1 MKNILRKS
9 LMLLMSFLA
18 VGTIFADTETH
29 ITPTSSDQDI
39 TGTSYSIPATYI
51 AGEGGA
57 KVTPMASK
65 GVKFRINRS
74 ASGLNNGVEF
84 TVNSGYTITS
94 IQFCG
99 IANDNSKTAD
109 VTAVYIDGITA
120 ADKLSS
126 FSAVTLPNKKASSAA
141 SFTISGFNATQK
153 IVLVFGGSNMP
164 SQVNLEYTI
173 TYTSGPAGPSN
184 DATLSSLVYGSDQTS
199 VPNFS
204 SSQEHYDVELPVT
217 YVGSA
222 PSIQGTTTDA
232 NANITNVTQATTI
245 PGTASITVTAED
257 GTTTKTYTVTFTKA
271 SADPKVLTA
280 TWANIKGTAAIDQ
293 VNKTITGQVTNGS
306 SLTAIIPTF
315 TGDNVTSWTPNT
327 AQDFSNGAVNYTF
340 KSSSNETTVYAVTIT
355 EAPAVSTDATL
366 KSLTYGGTSVP
377 NFSPSTLTYNIELTA
392 GIKTPPTIAATPND
406 NKATVNITQA
416 SSVPGVGKV
425 EVTAED
431 GTTKLTYTINY
442 TVQVPPSGLTTHIPE
457 IYEATTLA
465 GGYNTP
471 LVEYQGREYEVYY
484 FGKAKPTGASSDI
497 AVCYTTNMKSGYLVT
512 SPTGTSSKLTAAD
525 NWFSGEIDGLEGSF
539 KDGTVDAKASAVD
552 EFAAMP
558 GDIQYKGSSGKEST
572 HKLSIEVQGYDQFS
586 FVGYDG
592 DEAGKNKM
600 FIVRIDGIEQTF
612 KIAKAITVRR
622 FDLTPGKHLIEI
634 TAFNSSACKLYAFSL
649 RLGQEPRTRY
659 LKGND
664 STQVVMQ
671 TAAIKPITYVTKYN
685 NIQGAVTELEWI
697 GTAANGIEL
706 TKIDGEL
713 ADTLVLSGTANCATG
728 TYHYAV
734 VAKYNGVETSR
745 ATGTFTV
752 KSDIKATSE
761 IEVDVYNNETM
772 DQITF
777 KYYALSDNDVI
788 VTWPNGQPAG
798 ISGSGNNG
806 KYIIGGTPNLTGT
819 FPQTFPYTIT
829 VNGADTII
837 NGKITVK
844 ELNYTDKSVLYL
856 YKNSSAYQHDDIY
869 KYLKNKGWDLIER
882 KALEDGLRPAEQYR
896 NYKFIIISEDADA
909 DNAEVLAV
917 MKSGANL
924 PVLNLK
930 GFTYAHQR
938 NEDTPDGWGEPDN
951 GAIDTIEMKGR
962 NIKIEQPS
970 HPIFKKMNG
979 VSNGKEIAIL
989 DSYGQHGVMPIR
1001 VTRPGTLCLAT
1012 GYTRSTSNYYEAG
1025 ELQTAIHEVPADMN
1039 GGIKYICLSL
1049 SRTAVL
1055 SADGKKLIDGIVD
1068 YLTSDTQFD
1077 IDVPNCQIMTFTVA
1091 GKEGVVNHAAHSIVI
1106 NMSVDEFQAA
1116 DSLKNAE
1123 PVITLADP
1131 HTHVVPDSKELR
1143 YAAMGLPKKYT
1154 VTDYINLWVYEVSI
1168 RLYTPQGL
1176 EETYESGMWVNIFDI
1191 YGRKVATTNE
1201 DIYTM
1206 DLPHGMYIVVTET
1219 GSTLKIMR

>member
-1 MKNILRKS
+1 MRNILKGLFVAMSCLLATSVSATDVTFTMSSIFDGSNQSATVTTPTAATVTTNATKS
-9 LMLLMSFLA
+9 NAKDGKLGSDGHYFEIVLATETFTAASINGYINTNDQSKNWAFQFSTDGGTNWSSEVTQANDGTKSNHDIA
-18 VGTIFADTETH
+18 VGVTIPAGANGFRVVRRA
-29 ITPTSSDQDI
+29 
-39 TGTSYSIPATYI
+39 GTSTHVKSITLTLAAAGPVAVTGVTLNKTSLTLEAGQDETLTATVAPSNADNKDVSWSSSNPSVASVDQTGKVSAISAGTAIITVTTADGNKTAICNVTVTAPAAQIPVTAISLDATATVGIGSTITLVVTYTPADANQGKAVTWTTADAGI
-51 AGEGGA
+51 AI
-57 KVTPMASK
+57 V
-65 GVKFRINRS
+65 
-74 ASGLNNGVEF
+74 NNGVVTGVSAGTVAITATSTTDPSITATCNVTVEAIAVTDVSLNKSSLNLQIGGNETLTATVAPANATNKNITWESSNTAVA
-84 TVNSGYTITS
+84 TVNNG
-94 IQFCG
+94 
-99 IANDNSKTAD
+99 K
-109 VTAVYIDGITA
+109 VTGVA
-120 ADKLSS
+120 A
-126 FSAVTLPNKKASSAA
+126 
-141 SFTISGFNATQK
+141 
-153 IVLVFGGSNMP
+153 
-164 SQVNLEYTI
+164 
-173 TYTSGPAGPSN
+173 
-184 DATLSSLVYGSDQTS
+184 
-199 VPNFS
+199 
-204 SSQEHYDVELPVT
+204 
-217 YVGSA
+217 
-222 PSIQGTTTDA
+222 
-232 NANITNVTQATTI
+232 
-245 PGTASITVTAED
+245 GTATITVTTVD
-257 GTTTKTYTVTFTKA
+257 GNKTATCTVT
-271 SADPKVLTA
+271 V
-280 TWANIKGTAAIDQ
+280 
-293 VNKTITGQVTNGS
+293 
-306 SLTAIIPTF
+306 
-315 TGDNVTSWTPNT
+315 
-327 AQDFSNGAVNYTF
+327 
-340 KSSSNETTVYAVTIT
+340 
-355 EAPAVSTDATL
+355 
-366 KSLTYGGTSVP
+366 
-377 NFSPSTLTYNIELTA
+377 TA
-392 GIKTPPTIAATPND
+392 GTP
-406 NKATVNITQA
+406 
-416 SSVPGVGKV
+416 VPD
-425 EVTAED
+425 T
-431 GTTKLTYTINY
+431 N
-442 TVQVPPSGLTTHIPE
+442 LTTHVPE
-457 IYEATTLA
+457 IYEAKEIA
-465 GGYNTP
+465 GGYGGTLTVNS
-471 LVEYQGREYEVYY
+471 GNEYEVFY
-484 FGKAKPTGASSDI
+484 FCKISNAI
-497 AVCYTTNMKSGYLVT
+497 AVGT
-512 SPTGTSSKLTAAD
+512 SPISGNIATTTDKKSFEVKGGWMKGQFNEEAEGGTSEPKEDAPGSAEFQACYGDVKMGQPAEVSLHIKGYNEFAIYAYDNNTTPNSGKKRWIDVYIDDMQNPVTTGIAKSPASVRRYSISTGEHVIKLT
-525 NWFSGEIDGLEGSF
+525 SEYGGS
-539 KDGTVDAKASAVD
+539 
-552 EFAAMP
+552 
-558 GDIQYKGSSGKEST
+558 
-572 HKLSIEVQGYDQFS
+572 
-586 FVGYDG
+586 
-592 DEAGKNKM
+592 
-600 FIVRIDGIEQTF
+600 
-612 KIAKAITVRR
+612 
-622 FDLTPGKHLIEI
+622 
-634 TAFNSSACKLYAFSL
+634 KLYAISL
-649 RLGQEPRTRY
+649 RLPKEPRTRY

-685 NIQGAVTELEWI
+685 NIPGAVTELEWI

-1012 GYTRSTSNYYEAG
+1012 GYTRSTSDYYEAG
-1025 ELQTAIHEVPADMN
+1025 ELQTAIHEVPAGMN

-1068 YLTSDTQFD
+1068 YLTSDTQSD

>member
-1 MKNILRKS
+1 MRNILKGLFVAMSCLLATSVSATDVTFTMSSIFNGSNQSATVTTPTAATVTTNATKS
-9 LMLLMSFLA
+9 NAKDGKLGSDGHYFEIVLA
-18 VGTIFADTETH
+18 TET
-29 ITPTSSDQDI
+29 
-39 TGTSYSIPATYI
+39 
-51 AGEGGA
+51 
-57 KVTPMASK
+57 
-65 GVKFRINRS
+65 F
-74 ASGLNNGVEF
+74 
-84 TVNSGYTITS
+84 
-94 IQFCG
+94 
-99 IANDNSKTAD
+99 
-109 VTAVYIDGITA
+109 TA
-120 ADKLSS
+120 ASINGYINTNDQSKNWAFQFSTDGGTNWSS
-126 FSAVTLPNKKASSAA
+126 
-141 SFTISGFNATQK
+141 
-153 IVLVFGGSNMP
+153 
-164 SQVNLEYTI
+164 E
-173 TYTSGPAGPSN
+173 
-184 DATLSSLVYGSDQTS
+184 
-199 VPNFS
+199 
-204 SSQEHYDVELPVT
+204 
-217 YVGSA
+217 
-222 PSIQGTTTDA
+222 
-232 NANITNVTQATTI
+232 VTQANDGTKSNHDIAVGVTI
-245 PGTASITVTAED
+245 PAGANGFRVVRRAGTSTHVKSITLTLAAAGPVAVTGVTLNKTSLTLEAGQDETLTATVAPSNADNKDVSWSSNNPSVASVDQTGKVSAISAGTAIITVTTAD
-257 GTTTKTYTVTFTKA
+257 GNKTATCNVTVTAPAAQIPVTAISLDATATVGIGSTITLAVTYTPADANQGKAVTWTTA
-271 SADPKVLTA
+271 DAGIAIVNNGIVTGVSAGTVAITATSTTDPSITATCNVTVQAIAVTDVSLNKSSLNLQIGGNETLTA
-280 TWANIKGTAAIDQ
+280 TVAPTNATNKNITWE
-293 VNKTITGQVTNGS
+293 S
-306 SLTAIIPTF
+306 S
-315 TGDNVTSWTPNT
+315 NT
-327 AQDFSNGAVNYTF
+327 AV
-340 KSSSNETTVYAVTIT
+340 
-355 EAPAVSTDATL
+355 
-366 KSLTYGGTSVP
+366 
-377 NFSPSTLTYNIELTA
+377 
-392 GIKTPPTIAATPND
+392 
-406 NKATVNITQA
+406 ATVNN
-416 SSVPGVGKV
+416 GKV
-425 EVTAED
+425 TGVAAGTATITATTVDGNKTATCTVTVTA
-431 GTTKLTYTINY
+431 GPP
-442 TVQVPPSGLTTHIPE
+442 VPDTNLTTHVPE
-457 IYEATTLA
+457 IYEAKEIA
-465 GGYNTP
+465 GGYGGT
-471 LVEYQGREYEVYY
+471 LSVFGGREYEVYY
-484 FGKAKPTGASSDI
+484 GSYTEKNDTLTITVFPTQKSSGI
-497 AVCYTTNMKSGYLVT
+497 TTSLNKT
-512 SPTGTSSKLTAAD
+512 
-525 NWFSGEIDGLEGSF
+525 SF
-539 KDGTVDAKASAVD
+539 KATDGWFEGTAVGGKSNYTFTDLD
-552 EFAAMP
+552 EFKAGA
-558 GDIQYKGSSGKEST
+558 GAL
-572 HKLSIEVQGYDQFS
+572 HKLKNGNEYVFHIQGYDQFS
-586 FVGYDG
+586 FMGKDNNADVSKGRYLQVYIDNVLQTSNLSTSHSIRRFNITTGEHVIKIKAIHDG
-592 DEAGKNKM
+592 DS
-600 FIVRIDGIEQTF
+600 QS
-612 KIAKAITVRR
+612 
-622 FDLTPGKHLIEI
+622 EI
-634 TAFNSSACKLYAFSL
+634 CGFSL

-671 TAAIKPITYVTKYN
+671 TAAIKPVTYVTKYN
-685 NIQGAVTELEWI
+685 NIPGAVTELEWI

-713 ADTLVLSGTANCATG
+713 ADTLVLSGNANCATG

-734 VAKYNGVETSR
+734 VAKYNGIETSR

-1012 GYTRSTSNYYEAG
+1012 GYTRSTSDYYEAG

-1039 GGIKYICLSL
+1039 GGRKYICLSL

-1068 YLTSDTQFD
+1068 YLTSDTQSD
-1077 IDVPNCQIMTFTVA
+1077 IDVPDCQIMTFTVA

>member
-1 MKNILRKS
+1 MKNILKGLFVAMSCLLATSVSATDVTFTMSSIFNGSNQSASVTTPTAATVTTNATKS
-9 LMLLMSFLA
+9 NAKDGKLGSDGHYFEIVLATETFTAASINGYINTNDQSKNWAFQFSTDGGTNWSSEVTQANDGTKSNHDIAVGVTIPAGANGFRVVRRAGTSTHVKSITLTLAAAGPVAVTGVTLNKTSLTLEAGQDETLTATVAPSNADNKDVSWSSNNPSVASVDQTGKVSAISAGTAIITVTTADGNKTATCNVTVTAPAAQIPVTAISLDATATVGIGSTITLA
-18 VGTIFADTETH
+18 VTYTPADANQGKAVTWT
-29 ITPTSSDQDI
+29 TADA
-39 TGTSYSIPATYI
+39 GI
-51 AGEGGA
+51 AI
-57 KVTPMASK
+57 V
-65 GVKFRINRS
+65 
-74 ASGLNNGVEF
+74 NNGVVTGVSAGTVAITATSTTDPSITATCNVTVQAIAVTDVSLNKSSLSLQIGGNETLTATVAPDNATNKNITWESSNTAVA
-84 TVNSGYTITS
+84 TVNNG
-94 IQFCG
+94 
-99 IANDNSKTAD
+99 K
-109 VTAVYIDGITA
+109 VTGVA
-120 ADKLSS
+120 A
-126 FSAVTLPNKKASSAA
+126 
-141 SFTISGFNATQK
+141 
-153 IVLVFGGSNMP
+153 
-164 SQVNLEYTI
+164 
-173 TYTSGPAGPSN
+173 
-184 DATLSSLVYGSDQTS
+184 
-199 VPNFS
+199 
-204 SSQEHYDVELPVT
+204 
-217 YVGSA
+217 
-222 PSIQGTTTDA
+222 
-232 NANITNVTQATTI
+232 
-245 PGTASITVTAED
+245 GTATITVTTVD
-257 GTTTKTYTVTFTKA
+257 GNKTATCTVT
-271 SADPKVLTA
+271 V
-280 TWANIKGTAAIDQ
+280 
-293 VNKTITGQVTNGS
+293 
-306 SLTAIIPTF
+306 
-315 TGDNVTSWTPNT
+315 
-327 AQDFSNGAVNYTF
+327 
-340 KSSSNETTVYAVTIT
+340 
-355 EAPAVSTDATL
+355 
-366 KSLTYGGTSVP
+366 
-377 NFSPSTLTYNIELTA
+377 TA
-392 GIKTPPTIAATPND
+392 GTP
-406 NKATVNITQA
+406 
-416 SSVPGVGKV
+416 VPD
-425 EVTAED
+425 T
-431 GTTKLTYTINY
+431 N
-442 TVQVPPSGLTTHIPE
+442 LTTHVPE
-457 IYEATTLA
+457 IYEAKEIA
-465 GGYNTP
+465 GGYGGTLTVNS
-471 LVEYQGREYEVYY
+471 GNEYEVFY
-484 FGKAKPTGASSDI
+484 FCKISNAI
-497 AVCYTTNMKSGYLVT
+497 AVGT
-512 SPTGTSSKLTAAD
+512 SPISGNIATTTDKKSFEVKGGWMKGQFNEEAEGGTSEPKEDAPGSAEFQACYGDVKMGQPSEVSLHIKGYNEFAIYAYDNNTTPNSGKKRWIDVYIDDMQNPVTTGIAKSPASVRRYSISTGEHVIKLT
-525 NWFSGEIDGLEGSF
+525 SEYGGS
-539 KDGTVDAKASAVD
+539 
-552 EFAAMP
+552 
-558 GDIQYKGSSGKEST
+558 
-572 HKLSIEVQGYDQFS
+572 
-586 FVGYDG
+586 
-592 DEAGKNKM
+592 
-600 FIVRIDGIEQTF
+600 
-612 KIAKAITVRR
+612 
-622 FDLTPGKHLIEI
+622 
-634 TAFNSSACKLYAFSL
+634 KLYAISL
-649 RLGQEPRTRY
+649 RLPKEPRTRY

-664 STQVVMQ
+664 STQTVLQ
-671 TAAIKPITYVTKYN
+671 TTNIKPVTYVTKYN
-685 NIQGAVTELEWI
+685 NIPGAVTELEWI

-1012 GYTRSTSNYYEAG
+1012 GYTRSTSDYYEAG
-1025 ELQTAIHEVPADMN
+1025 ELQTAIHEVPAGMN

-1068 YLTSDTQFD
+1068 YLTSDTQSD

>member
-1 MKNILRKS
+1 MRNIVKS
-9 LMLLMSFLA
+9 LFIVLSCLMATTVSA
-18 VGTIFADTETH
+18 QTVVTW
-29 ITPTSSDQDI
+29 TPTQ
-39 TGTSYSIPATYI
+39 
-51 AGEGGA
+51 
-57 KVTPMASK
+57 
-65 GVKFRINRS
+65 
-74 ASGLNNGVEF
+74 
-84 TVNSGYTITS
+84 
-94 IQFCG
+94 
-99 IANDNSKTAD
+99 AD
-109 VTAVYIDGITA
+109 VTALTNTSIHYVDVGSGTKSFKIYSIRPFLNNNQVKLEWDG
-120 ADKLSS
+120 SVN
-126 FSAVTLPNKKASSAA
+126 AVKMTDNGMEKAGLAIYVPTTSDN
-141 SFTISGFNATQK
+141 ISK
-153 IVLVFGGSNMP
+153 IVVYMHTTGSRKT
-164 SQVNLEYTI
+164 Y
-173 TYTSGPAGPSN
+173 YTSGNPCPTSNPSTYTTTALATSSTGYEFWTGTLSKDMYYACGGRKDGSGESYFDKIEVTFAGLPPASN
-184 DATLSSLVYGSDQTS
+184 DATLSALVYGSDQTS

-204 SSQEHYDVELPVT
+204 SSQTSYEVELPAT
-217 YVGSA
+217 YVGGA
-222 PSIQGTTTDA
+222 PSIQGTTTDP

-245 PGTASITVTAED
+245 PGVASITVTAED

-271 SADPKVLTA
+271 SADPKVTSA
-280 TWANIKGTAAIDQ
+280 TWTNIKGTATIDQ

-306 SLTAIIPTF
+306 SLTAITPTF

-340 KSSSNETTVYAVTIT
+340 KSSTNETTVYAVTIT

-366 KSLTYGGTSVP
+366 SSLTYGGKSVP
-377 NFSPSTLTYNIELTA
+377 NFSPNTLTYNIELTA
-392 GIKTPPTIAATPND
+392 GIKTPPTIAATPN
-406 NKATVNITQA
+406 NRSTTMQITQA
-416 SSVPGVGKV
+416 QSVPGSGKV

-431 GTTKLTYTINY
+431 GETKLTYTINY
-442 TVQVPPSGLTTHIPE
+442 TVEVPSSDLTIHVPE
-457 IYEATTLA
+457 IYEAKEIA
-465 GGYNTP
+465 GGYGGT
-471 LVEYQGREYEVYY
+471 LSVFGGREYEVYY
-484 FGKAKPTGASSDI
+484 GSYTEKNDTLTITVFPTQKSSGI
-497 AVCYTTNMKSGYLVT
+497 TTSLNKT
-512 SPTGTSSKLTAAD
+512 
-525 NWFSGEIDGLEGSF
+525 SF
-539 KDGTVDAKASAVD
+539 KATDGWFEGTAVGGKSNYTFTDLD
-552 EFAAMP
+552 EFKAGA
-558 GDIQYKGSSGKEST
+558 GAL
-572 HKLSIEVQGYDQFS
+572 HKLKNGNEYVFHIQGYDQFS
-586 FVGYDG
+586 FMGKDNNADVSKGRYLQVYIDNVLQTSNLSTSHSIRRFNITTGEHVIKIKAIHDG
-592 DEAGKNKM
+592 DS
-600 FIVRIDGIEQTF
+600 QS
-612 KIAKAITVRR
+612 
-622 FDLTPGKHLIEI
+622 EI
-634 TAFNSSACKLYAFSL
+634 CGFSL

-671 TAAIKPITYVTKYN
+671 TAAIKPVYYVTKYN
-685 NIQGAVTELEWI
+685 NIPGAVTELEWDGPAASGI
-697 GTAANGIEL
+697 GL

-777 KYYALSDNDVI
+777 KYYALSDNDVN
-788 VTWPNGQPAG
+788 VTWSNGQPAG

-869 KYLKNKGWDLIER
+869 KYLKIKGWDLIER

-1012 GYTRSTSNYYEAG
+1012 GYTRSTSDYYEAG

-1068 YLTSDTQFD
+1068 YLTSDTQSD

>member
-1 MKNILRKS
+1 MKNILKGLFVAMSCLLATSVSATDVTFTMSSIFNGSNQSATVTTPTAATVTTNTSKS
-9 LMLLMSFLA
+9 NAKDGKLGSDGNYYEIVLANETFTAASIYGYINTTDKTKNWAFQFSTDGGANWSAEVTQANDGTKSNHDIAVGVTIPAGANGFRVVRRAGTATHVKSITLTLAAAGPVAVTGVTLNKTSLTLEAGQDETLTATVAPSNADNKDVSWSSSNPSVASVDQTGKVSAISAGTATITVTTADGNKTATCNVTVTAPAEQIPVTAISLDATATVGIGSTITLA
-18 VGTIFADTETH
+18 VTYTPADANQGKAVTWT
-29 ITPTSSDQDI
+29 TADA
-39 TGTSYSIPATYI
+39 GI
-51 AGEGGA
+51 AI
-57 KVTPMASK
+57 V
-65 GVKFRINRS
+65 
-74 ASGLNNGVEF
+74 NNGVVTGVSAGTVAITATSTTDPSITATCNVTVQAIAVTGVTLNKSSLNLQIGGNETLTATVAPANATNKNITWESSNTAVA
-84 TVNSGYTITS
+84 TVNNGKVTGVAAGTATITATTVD
-94 IQFCG
+94 G
-99 IANDNSKTAD
+99 NKTATCT
-109 VTAVYIDGITA
+109 V
-120 ADKLSS
+120 
-126 FSAVTLPNKKASSAA
+126 
-141 SFTISGFNATQK
+141 
-153 IVLVFGGSNMP
+153 
-164 SQVNLEYTI
+164 
-173 TYTSGPAGPSN
+173 
-184 DATLSSLVYGSDQTS
+184 
-199 VPNFS
+199 
-204 SSQEHYDVELPVT
+204 
-217 YVGSA
+217 
-222 PSIQGTTTDA
+222 
-232 NANITNVTQATTI
+232 
-245 PGTASITVTAED
+245 TVTA
-257 GTTTKTYTVTFTKA
+257 GPPV
-271 SADPKVLTA
+271 
-280 TWANIKGTAAIDQ
+280 
-293 VNKTITGQVTNGS
+293 
-306 SLTAIIPTF
+306 
-315 TGDNVTSWTPNT
+315 
-327 AQDFSNGAVNYTF
+327 
-340 KSSSNETTVYAVTIT
+340 
-355 EAPAVSTDATL
+355 
-366 KSLTYGGTSVP
+366 
-377 NFSPSTLTYNIELTA
+377 PSTTLSLH
-392 GIKTPPTIAATPND
+392 
-406 NKATVNITQA
+406 V
-416 SSVPGVGKV
+416 
-425 EVTAED
+425 
-431 GTTKLTYTINY
+431 
-442 TVQVPPSGLTTHIPE
+442 PE
-457 IYEATTLA
+457 IYEAKEIA
-465 GGYNTP
+465 GGYNGK
-471 LVEYQGREYEVYY
+471 LAVFGGREYEVYY
-484 FGKAKPTGASSDI
+484 AGKTSESLMTVDVKPNQKQPGI
-497 AVCYTTNMKSGYLVT
+497 AVDNT
-512 SPTGTSSKLTAAD
+512 STSCKAPDGWFEAATSSISNYTNTD
-525 NWFSGEIDGLEGSF
+525 I
-539 KDGTVDAKASAVD
+539 D
-552 EFAAMP
+552 EFIAGTGSVHKMQ
-558 GDIQYKGSSGKEST
+558 GCSYKMHIQGF
-572 HKLSIEVQGYDQFS
+572 DQFS
-586 FVGYDG
+586 IQAADKNVEIKDG
-592 DEAGKNKM
+592 AFRKNQRFQI
-600 FIVRIDGIEQTF
+600 FIDDVMQPENQASTST
-612 KIAKAITVRR
+612 TVRR
-622 FDLTPGKHLIEI
+622 YNITTGEHVIEVK
-634 TAFNSSACKLYAFSL
+634 ALGDGASLFYGFSL
-649 RLGQEPRTRY
+649 RLGQEPRTKY

-671 TAAIKPITYVTKYN
+671 TAAIKPVTYVTKYN
-685 NIQGAVTELEWI
+685 NIPGAVTELEWI
-697 GTAANGIEL
+697 GTAANGIGL

-713 ADTLVLSGTANCATG
+713 TDTLVLSGTANCETG

-734 VAKYNGVETSR
+734 VAKYNGIETSR

-837 NGKITVK
+837 SGKITVK

-882 KALEDGLRPAEQYR
+882 KALETGLRPAEQYR

-1012 GYTRSTSNYYEAG
+1012 GYTRSTSDYYEAG
-1025 ELQTAIHEVPADMN
+1025 ELQTAIHEVPAGMN

-1068 YLTSDTQFD
+1068 YLTSDTQSD

>member
-1 MKNILRKS
+1 MRNIVKS
-9 LMLLMSFLA
+9 LFIVLSCLMATTVSA
-18 VGTIFADTETH
+18 QTVVTW
-29 ITPTSSDQDI
+29 TPTQ
-39 TGTSYSIPATYI
+39 
-51 AGEGGA
+51 
-57 KVTPMASK
+57 
-65 GVKFRINRS
+65 
-74 ASGLNNGVEF
+74 
-84 TVNSGYTITS
+84 
-94 IQFCG
+94 
-99 IANDNSKTAD
+99 AD
-109 VTAVYIDGITA
+109 VTALTNTSIHYVDVGSGTKSFKIYSIRPFLNNNQVKLEWDG
-120 ADKLSS
+120 SVN
-126 FSAVTLPNKKASSAA
+126 AVKMTDNGMEKAGLAIYVPTTSDN
-141 SFTISGFNATQK
+141 ISK
-153 IVLVFGGSNMP
+153 IVVYMHTTGSRKT
-164 SQVNLEYTI
+164 Y
-173 TYTSGPAGPSN
+173 YTSGNPCPTSNPSTYTTTALATSSTGYEFWTGTLSKDMYYACGGRKDGSGESYFDKIEVTFAGLPPASN
-184 DATLSSLVYGSDQTS
+184 DATLSALVYGSDQTS

-204 SSQEHYDVELPVT
+204 SSQTSYEVELPAT
-217 YVGSA
+217 YVGGA
-222 PSIQGTTTDA
+222 PSIQGTTTDP

-245 PGTASITVTAED
+245 PGVASITVTAED

-306 SLTAIIPTF
+306 SLTLTPTF
-315 TGDNVTSWTPNT
+315 TGNNIDHWTPIGVQNF
-327 AQDFSNGAVNYTF
+327 ANGPVSYTF
-340 KSSSNETTVYAVTIT
+340 TSATSESSIYTVTIT
-355 EAPAVSTDATL
+355 EAPAMSSDATL
-366 KSLTYGGTSVP
+366 SSLTYGGTSVP
-377 NFSPSTLTYNIELTA
+377 NFSPNTLRYDIQLTA
-392 GIKTPPTIAATPND
+392 GIKTPPTIAATAND
-406 NKATVNITQA
+406 TKANVQVNQA
-416 SSVPGVGKV
+416 QSVPGTGTVV
-425 EVTAED
+425 VTAED
-431 GTTKLTYTINY
+431 GTQLTYTVNY
-442 TVQVPPSGLTTHIPE
+442 TVPVPVSGLALHVPEVYEERIKDGGYGTPLAEYNEYFYE
-457 IYEATTLA
+457 IYYTGKTKNESGSSVGGFATQLGADGKIANIIGMAGATTSA
-465 GGYNTP
+465 DWFEGQCN
-471 LVEYQGREYEVYY
+471 
-484 FGKAKPTGASSDI
+484 
-497 AVCYTTNMKSGYLVT
+497 
-512 SPTGTSSKLTAAD
+512 SPDESTSSA
-525 NWFSGEIDGLEGSF
+525 SF
-539 KDGTVDAKASAVD
+539 KQ
-552 EFAAMP
+552 FP
-558 GDIQYKGSSGKEST
+558 GYGGSWKIYGNEIKIHIS
-572 HKLSIEVQGYDQFS
+572 GYDQFS
-586 FVGYDG
+586 VLAKDKKSKLSDG
-592 DEAGKNKM
+592 RYIQIK
-600 FIVRIDGIEQTF
+600 IDGADVTKESELSTSVTARDYTISTGEH
-612 KIAKAITVRR
+612 V
-622 FDLTPGKHLIEI
+622 IEI
-634 TAFNSSACKLYAFSL
+634 IGTGSEASQVYAFSL
-649 RLGQEPRTRY
+649 RLPKEPKTKY
-659 LKGND
+659 FKGND
-664 STQVVMQ
+664 STQVLHQ
-671 TAAIKPITYVTKYN
+671 TTTMRPVVYTTKYN
-685 NIQGAVTELEWI
+685 NLPTAETRLEWLN
-697 GTAANGIEL
+697 TPANGITLSE
-706 TKIDGEL
+706 KEGGMV
-713 ADTLVLSGTANCATG
+713 DTLTLGGTANCPVG
-728 TYHYAV
+728 TYPYAV
-734 VAKYNGVETSR
+734 VAYYNGIETSR
-745 ATGTFTV
+745 ATGMFTV

-837 NGKITVK
+837 SGKITVK

-1012 GYTRSTSNYYEAG
+1012 GYTRSTSDYYEAG
-1025 ELQTAIHEVPADMN
+1025 ELQTAIHEVPAGMN

-1068 YLTSDTQFD
+1068 YLTSDTQSD

-1131 HTHVVPDSKELR
+1131 NTHVVPDSKELR

>member
-1 MKNILRKS
+1 MRNILKGLFVAMSCLLATSVSATDVTFTMSSIFDGSNQSATVTTPTAATVTTNATKS
-9 LMLLMSFLA
+9 NAKDGKLGSDGHYFEIVLATETFTAASINGYINTNDQSKNWAFQFSTDGGTNWSSEVTQANDGTKSNHDIAVGVTIPAGANGFRVVRRAGTSTHVKSITLTLAAAGPVAVTGVTLNKTSLTLEAGQDETLTATVAPSNADNKDVSWSSSNPSVASVDQTGKVSAISAGTATITVTTADGNKTAICNVTVTAPAAQIPVTAISLDATATVGIGSTITLA
-18 VGTIFADTETH
+18 VTYTPADANQGKAVTWT
-29 ITPTSSDQDI
+29 TADA
-39 TGTSYSIPATYI
+39 GI
-51 AGEGGA
+51 AI
-57 KVTPMASK
+57 V
-65 GVKFRINRS
+65 
-74 ASGLNNGVEF
+74 NNGVVTGVSAGTVAITATSTTDPSITATCNVTVQAIAVTDVSLNKSSLNLQIGGNETLTATVAPANATNKNITWESSNTAVA
-84 TVNSGYTITS
+84 TVNNG
-94 IQFCG
+94 
-99 IANDNSKTAD
+99 K
-109 VTAVYIDGITA
+109 VTGVA
-120 ADKLSS
+120 A
-126 FSAVTLPNKKASSAA
+126 
-141 SFTISGFNATQK
+141 
-153 IVLVFGGSNMP
+153 
-164 SQVNLEYTI
+164 
-173 TYTSGPAGPSN
+173 
-184 DATLSSLVYGSDQTS
+184 
-199 VPNFS
+199 
-204 SSQEHYDVELPVT
+204 
-217 YVGSA
+217 
-222 PSIQGTTTDA
+222 
-232 NANITNVTQATTI
+232 
-245 PGTASITVTAED
+245 GTATITVTTVD
-257 GTTTKTYTVTFTKA
+257 GNKTATCTVT
-271 SADPKVLTA
+271 V
-280 TWANIKGTAAIDQ
+280 
-293 VNKTITGQVTNGS
+293 
-306 SLTAIIPTF
+306 
-315 TGDNVTSWTPNT
+315 
-327 AQDFSNGAVNYTF
+327 
-340 KSSSNETTVYAVTIT
+340 
-355 EAPAVSTDATL
+355 
-366 KSLTYGGTSVP
+366 
-377 NFSPSTLTYNIELTA
+377 TA
-392 GIKTPPTIAATPND
+392 GTP
-406 NKATVNITQA
+406 
-416 SSVPGVGKV
+416 VPD
-425 EVTAED
+425 T
-431 GTTKLTYTINY
+431 N
-442 TVQVPPSGLTTHIPE
+442 LTTHVPE
-457 IYEATTLA
+457 IYEAKEIA
-465 GGYNTP
+465 GGYGGTLTVNS
-471 LVEYQGREYEVYY
+471 GNEYEVFY
-484 FGKAKPTGASSDI
+484 FCKISNAI
-497 AVCYTTNMKSGYLVT
+497 AVGT
-512 SPTGTSSKLTAAD
+512 SPISGNIATTTDKKSFEVKGGWMKGQFNEEAEGGTSEPKEDAPGSAEFQACYGDVKMGQPSEVSLHIKGYNEFAIYAYDNNTTPNSGKKRWIDVYIDDMQNPVTTGIAKSPASVRRYSISTGEHVIKLT
-525 NWFSGEIDGLEGSF
+525 SEYGGS
-539 KDGTVDAKASAVD
+539 
-552 EFAAMP
+552 
-558 GDIQYKGSSGKEST
+558 
-572 HKLSIEVQGYDQFS
+572 
-586 FVGYDG
+586 
-592 DEAGKNKM
+592 
-600 FIVRIDGIEQTF
+600 
-612 KIAKAITVRR
+612 
-622 FDLTPGKHLIEI
+622 
-634 TAFNSSACKLYAFSL
+634 KLYAISL
-649 RLGQEPRTRY
+649 RLPKEPRTRY

-697 GTAANGIEL
+697 GTAANGIGL

-713 ADTLVLSGTANCATG
+713 TDTLILGGNANCATG
-728 TYHYAV
+728 VYHYAV
-734 VAKYNGVETSR
+734 VAKYNGIETSR

-1012 GYTRSTSNYYEAG
+1012 GYTRSTSDYYEAG
-1025 ELQTAIHEVPADMN
+1025 ELQTAIHEVPAGMN
-1039 GGIKYICLSL
+1039 GGRKYICLSL

-1068 YLTSDTQFD
+1068 YLTSDTQSD

>member
-1 MKNILRKS
+1 MKNIFKGLFVAMSCLLATSVSATDVTFTMSSIFNGSNQSATVTTPTAATVTTNATKS
-9 LMLLMSFLA
+9 NAKDGKLGSDGHYFEIVLATETFTAASINGYINTNDQSKNWAFQFSTDGGTNWSSEVTQANDGTKSNHDIA
-18 VGTIFADTETH
+18 VGVTIPAGANGFRVVRRAGTSTHVKSITLTLAAAGPVAVTGVTLNKTSLTLEAGQDETLTATVAPSNADNKDVSW
-29 ITPTSSDQDI
+29 SSDNPSVASVDQTGKVSAISAGTATI
-39 TGTSYSIPATYI
+39 TVTTADGNKTATCNVTVTAPAAQIPVTAISLDATATVGIGSTITLVVTYTPADANQGKAVTWTTADAGI
-51 AGEGGA
+51 AI
-57 KVTPMASK
+57 V
-65 GVKFRINRS
+65 
-74 ASGLNNGVEF
+74 NNGVVTGVSAGTVAITATSTTDPSITATCNVTVQAIAVTDVSLNKSSLNLQIGGNETLTATVAPANATNKNITWESSNTAVA
-84 TVNSGYTITS
+84 TVNNGKVTGVAAGTATITVTTVD
-94 IQFCG
+94 G
-99 IANDNSKTAD
+99 NKTATCT
-109 VTAVYIDGITA
+109 VT
-120 ADKLSS
+120 
-126 FSAVTLPNKKASSAA
+126 VT
-141 SFTISGFNATQK
+141 
-153 IVLVFGGSNMP
+153 
-164 SQVNLEYTI
+164 
-173 TYTSGPAGPSN
+173 AGPSVPST
-184 DATLSSLVYGSDQTS
+184 TLSLHV
-199 VPNFS
+199 
-204 SSQEHYDVELPVT
+204 
-217 YVGSA
+217 
-222 PSIQGTTTDA
+222 
-232 NANITNVTQATTI
+232 
-245 PGTASITVTAED
+245 
-257 GTTTKTYTVTFTKA
+257 
-271 SADPKVLTA
+271 
-280 TWANIKGTAAIDQ
+280 
-293 VNKTITGQVTNGS
+293 
-306 SLTAIIPTF
+306 
-315 TGDNVTSWTPNT
+315 
-327 AQDFSNGAVNYTF
+327 
-340 KSSSNETTVYAVTIT
+340 
-355 EAPAVSTDATL
+355 
-366 KSLTYGGTSVP
+366 
-377 NFSPSTLTYNIELTA
+377 
-392 GIKTPPTIAATPND
+392 
-406 NKATVNITQA
+406 
-416 SSVPGVGKV
+416 
-425 EVTAED
+425 
-431 GTTKLTYTINY
+431 
-442 TVQVPPSGLTTHIPE
+442 PE
-457 IYEATTLA
+457 IYEAKEIA
-465 GGYNTP
+465 GGYGGTLTVNS
-471 LVEYQGREYEVYY
+471 GNEYEVFY
-484 FGKAKPTGASSDI
+484 FCKISNAI
-497 AVCYTTNMKSGYLVT
+497 AVGT
-512 SPTGTSSKLTAAD
+512 SPISGNIATTTDKKSFEVKGGWMKGQFNEEAEGGTSEPKEDAPGSAEFQACYGDVKMGQPSEVSLHIKGYNEFAIYAYDNNTTPNSGKKRWIDVYIDDMQNPVTTGIAKSPASVRRYSISTGEHVIKLT
-525 NWFSGEIDGLEGSF
+525 SEYGGS
-539 KDGTVDAKASAVD
+539 
-552 EFAAMP
+552 
-558 GDIQYKGSSGKEST
+558 
-572 HKLSIEVQGYDQFS
+572 
-586 FVGYDG
+586 
-592 DEAGKNKM
+592 
-600 FIVRIDGIEQTF
+600 
-612 KIAKAITVRR
+612 
-622 FDLTPGKHLIEI
+622 
-634 TAFNSSACKLYAFSL
+634 KLYAISL
-649 RLGQEPRTRY
+649 RLPKEPRTRY

-685 NIQGAVTELEWI
+685 NIPGAVTELEWI

-734 VAKYNGVETSR
+734 VAKYNGIETSR

-869 KYLKNKGWDLIER
+869 KYLKIKGWDLIER

-1012 GYTRSTSNYYEAG
+1012 GYTRSTSDYYEAG

-1068 YLTSDTQFD
+1068 YLTSDTQSD

>member
-1 MKNILRKS
+1 MSCLLATSVSATDVTFTMSSIFNGSNQSATVTTPTAATVTTNATKS
-9 LMLLMSFLA
+9 NAKDGKLGSDGHYFEIVLA
-18 VGTIFADTETH
+18 TET
-29 ITPTSSDQDI
+29 
-39 TGTSYSIPATYI
+39 
-51 AGEGGA
+51 
-57 KVTPMASK
+57 
-65 GVKFRINRS
+65 F
-74 ASGLNNGVEF
+74 
-84 TVNSGYTITS
+84 
-94 IQFCG
+94 
-99 IANDNSKTAD
+99 
-109 VTAVYIDGITA
+109 TA
-120 ADKLSS
+120 ASINGYINTNDQSKNWAFQFSTDGGTNWSS
-126 FSAVTLPNKKASSAA
+126 
-141 SFTISGFNATQK
+141 
-153 IVLVFGGSNMP
+153 
-164 SQVNLEYTI
+164 E
-173 TYTSGPAGPSN
+173 
-184 DATLSSLVYGSDQTS
+184 
-199 VPNFS
+199 
-204 SSQEHYDVELPVT
+204 
-217 YVGSA
+217 
-222 PSIQGTTTDA
+222 
-232 NANITNVTQATTI
+232 VTQANDGTKSNHDIAVGVTI
-245 PGTASITVTAED
+245 PAGANGFRVVRRAGTSTHVKSITLTLAAAGPVAVTGVTLNKTSLTLEAGQDETLTATVAPSNADNKDVSWSSNNPSVASVDQTGKVSAISAGTAIITVTTAD
-257 GTTTKTYTVTFTKA
+257 GNKTATCNVTVTAPAAQIPVTAISLDATATVGIGSTITLAVTYTPADANQGKAVTWTTA
-271 SADPKVLTA
+271 DAGIAIVNNGIVTGVSAGTVAITATSTTDPSITATCNVTVQAIAVTDVSLNKSSLNLQIGGNETLTA
-280 TWANIKGTAAIDQ
+280 TVAPTNATNKNITWE
-293 VNKTITGQVTNGS
+293 S
-306 SLTAIIPTF
+306 S
-315 TGDNVTSWTPNT
+315 NT
-327 AQDFSNGAVNYTF
+327 AV
-340 KSSSNETTVYAVTIT
+340 
-355 EAPAVSTDATL
+355 
-366 KSLTYGGTSVP
+366 
-377 NFSPSTLTYNIELTA
+377 
-392 GIKTPPTIAATPND
+392 
-406 NKATVNITQA
+406 ATVNN
-416 SSVPGVGKV
+416 GKV
-425 EVTAED
+425 TGVAAGTATITATTVDGNKTATCTVTVTA
-431 GTTKLTYTINY
+431 GPP
-442 TVQVPPSGLTTHIPE
+442 VPDTNLTTHVPE
-457 IYEATTLA
+457 IYEAKEIA
-465 GGYNTP
+465 GGYGGT
-471 LVEYQGREYEVYY
+471 LSVFGGREYEVYY
-484 FGKAKPTGASSDI
+484 GSYTEKNDTLTITVFPTQKSSGI
-497 AVCYTTNMKSGYLVT
+497 TTSLNKT
-512 SPTGTSSKLTAAD
+512 
-525 NWFSGEIDGLEGSF
+525 SF
-539 KDGTVDAKASAVD
+539 KATDGWFEGTAVGGKSNYTFTDLD
-552 EFAAMP
+552 EFKAGA
-558 GDIQYKGSSGKEST
+558 GAL
-572 HKLSIEVQGYDQFS
+572 HKLKNGNEYVFHIQGYDQFS
-586 FVGYDG
+586 FMGKDNNADVSKGRYLQVYIDNVLQTSNLSTSHSIRRFNITTGEHVIKIKAIHDG
-592 DEAGKNKM
+592 DS
-600 FIVRIDGIEQTF
+600 QS
-612 KIAKAITVRR
+612 
-622 FDLTPGKHLIEI
+622 EI
-634 TAFNSSACKLYAFSL
+634 CGFSL

-671 TAAIKPITYVTKYN
+671 TAAIKPVTYVTKYN
-685 NIQGAVTELEWI
+685 NIPGAVTELEWI

-713 ADTLVLSGTANCATG
+713 ADTLVLSGNANCATG

-734 VAKYNGVETSR
+734 VAKYNGIETSR

-856 YKNSSAYQHDDIY
+856 YKNSSAYQYDDIY

-1012 GYTRSTSNYYEAG
+1012 GYTRSTSDYYEAG
-1025 ELQTAIHEVPADMN
+1025 ELQTAIHEVPAGMN

-1068 YLTSDTQFD
+1068 YLTSDTQSD

>member
-1 MKNILRKS
+1 MKNIFKGLFVAMSCLLATSVSATDVTFTMSSIFNGSNQSATVTTPTAATVTTNATKS
-9 LMLLMSFLA
+9 NAKDGKLGSDGHYFEIVLATETFTAASINGYINTNDQSKNWAFQFSTDGGTNWSSEVTQANDGTKSNHDIA
-18 VGTIFADTETH
+18 VGVTIPAGANGFRVVRRA
-29 ITPTSSDQDI
+29 
-39 TGTSYSIPATYI
+39 GTSTHVKSITLTLAAAGPVAVTGVTLNKTSLTLEAGQDETLTATVAPSNADNKDVSWSSSNPSVASVDQTGKVSAISAGTATITVTTADGNKTATCNVTVTAPAAQIPVTAISLDATATVGIGSTITLVVTYTPADANQGKAVTWTTADAGI
-51 AGEGGA
+51 AI
-57 KVTPMASK
+57 V
-65 GVKFRINRS
+65 
-74 ASGLNNGVEF
+74 NNGVVTGVSAGTVAITATSTTDPSITATCNVTVQAIAVTDVSLNKSSLNLQIGGNETLTATVAPANATNKNITWESSNTAVA
-84 TVNSGYTITS
+84 TVNNGKVTGVAAGTATITVTTVD
-94 IQFCG
+94 G
-99 IANDNSKTAD
+99 NKTATCT
-109 VTAVYIDGITA
+109 VT
-120 ADKLSS
+120 
-126 FSAVTLPNKKASSAA
+126 VT
-141 SFTISGFNATQK
+141 
-153 IVLVFGGSNMP
+153 
-164 SQVNLEYTI
+164 
-173 TYTSGPAGPSN
+173 AGPSVPYT
-184 DATLSSLVYGSDQTS
+184 TLSLHV
-199 VPNFS
+199 
-204 SSQEHYDVELPVT
+204 
-217 YVGSA
+217 
-222 PSIQGTTTDA
+222 
-232 NANITNVTQATTI
+232 
-245 PGTASITVTAED
+245 
-257 GTTTKTYTVTFTKA
+257 
-271 SADPKVLTA
+271 
-280 TWANIKGTAAIDQ
+280 
-293 VNKTITGQVTNGS
+293 
-306 SLTAIIPTF
+306 
-315 TGDNVTSWTPNT
+315 
-327 AQDFSNGAVNYTF
+327 
-340 KSSSNETTVYAVTIT
+340 
-355 EAPAVSTDATL
+355 
-366 KSLTYGGTSVP
+366 
-377 NFSPSTLTYNIELTA
+377 
-392 GIKTPPTIAATPND
+392 
-406 NKATVNITQA
+406 
-416 SSVPGVGKV
+416 
-425 EVTAED
+425 
-431 GTTKLTYTINY
+431 
-442 TVQVPPSGLTTHIPE
+442 PE
-457 IYEATTLA
+457 IYEAKEIA
-465 GGYNTP
+465 GGYGGTLTVNS
-471 LVEYQGREYEVYY
+471 GNEYEVFY
-484 FGKAKPTGASSDI
+484 FCKISNAI
-497 AVCYTTNMKSGYLVT
+497 AVGT
-512 SPTGTSSKLTAAD
+512 SPISGNIATTTDKKSFEVKGGWMKGQFNEEAEGGTSEPKEDALGSAEFQACYGDVKMGQPSEVSLHIKGYNEFAIYAYDNNTTPNSGKKRWIDVYIDDMQNPVTTGIAKSPASVRRYSISTGEHVIKLT
-525 NWFSGEIDGLEGSF
+525 SEYGGS
-539 KDGTVDAKASAVD
+539 
-552 EFAAMP
+552 
-558 GDIQYKGSSGKEST
+558 
-572 HKLSIEVQGYDQFS
+572 
-586 FVGYDG
+586 
-592 DEAGKNKM
+592 
-600 FIVRIDGIEQTF
+600 
-612 KIAKAITVRR
+612 
-622 FDLTPGKHLIEI
+622 
-634 TAFNSSACKLYAFSL
+634 KLYAISL
-649 RLGQEPRTRY
+649 RLPKEPRTRY

-685 NIQGAVTELEWI
+685 NIPGAVTELEWI

-734 VAKYNGVETSR
+734 VAKYNGIETSR

-1012 GYTRSTSNYYEAG
+1012 GYTRSTSDYYEAG

-1068 YLTSDTQFD
+1068 YLTSDTQSD

>member
-1 MKNILRKS
+1 MRNAIKS
-9 LMLLMSFLA
+9 LFIVLGCLTASATWA
-18 VGTIFADTETH
+18 VTIYQTDLIGNPSGATTSGNKGEFTSAPSWASPYANCYHTTGSAGAVTITFTTPLDLSAYTNRKFNLVWGAESNRPVNLTINGGSATQIDAVAASSERSKVRTATADLSVTSISSIKLSGSGGGNSYYFH
-29 ITPTSSDQDI
+29 IEI
-39 TGTSYSIPATYI
+39 TGDAAGPIDVTGVSLSSSSETLEVNQTVQLTATVVPSNADNQAVTWSSSNNNI
-51 AGEGGA
+51 ATVTDEGLVTAIGA
-57 KVTPMASK
+57 GTA
-65 GVKFRINRS
+65 
-74 ASGLNNGVEF
+74 
-84 TVNSGYTITS
+84 TITVTTED
-94 IQFCG
+94 G
-99 IANDNSKTAD
+99 SKTATCTITVTTPPD
-109 VTAVYIDGITA
+109 PIPVTAIS
-120 ADKLSS
+120 LSNAS
-126 FSAVTLPNKKASSAA
+126 VAIGNTKTL
-141 SFTISGFNATQK
+141 
-153 IVLVFGGSNMP
+153 
-164 SQVNLEYTI
+164 TI
-173 TYTSGPAGPSN
+173 TYTPADANTGKAISTWTSSN
-184 DATLSSLVYGSDQTS
+184 TAVATVANGVVTGVSAGTATITATTEGGITASCTVTVSVVSVTGVSLDKSSADLQIG
-199 VPNFS
+199 
-204 SSQEHYDVELPVT
+204 
-217 YVGSA
+217 
-222 PSIQGTTTDA
+222 GTTTLTATVAPADA
-232 NANITNVTQATTI
+232 SNKTVTWSSSNPAVATVANGVVTGIAAGTATITATTVD
-245 PGTASITVTAED
+245 GNKTATCTVTVTAGPPVPD
-257 GTTTKTYTVTFTKA
+257 
-271 SADPKVLTA
+271 
-280 TWANIKGTAAIDQ
+280 
-293 VNKTITGQVTNGS
+293 TN
-306 SLTAIIPTF
+306 
-315 TGDNVTSWTPNT
+315 
-327 AQDFSNGAVNYTF
+327 
-340 KSSSNETTVYAVTIT
+340 
-355 EAPAVSTDATL
+355 
-366 KSLTYGGTSVP
+366 
-377 NFSPSTLTYNIELTA
+377 
-392 GIKTPPTIAATPND
+392 
-406 NKATVNITQA
+406 
-416 SSVPGVGKV
+416 
-425 EVTAED
+425 
-431 GTTKLTYTINY
+431 
-442 TVQVPPSGLTTHIPE
+442 LTTHVPE
-457 IYEATTLA
+457 IYEAKEIA
-465 GGYNTP
+465 GGYGGK
-471 LVEYQGREYEVYY
+471 LSVFGGREYEVYY
-484 FGKAKPTGASSDI
+484 GSYKEKNDTLTITVFPTQKSSGI
-497 AVCYTTNMKSGYLVT
+497 TTSLNKT
-512 SPTGTSSKLTAAD
+512 
-525 NWFSGEIDGLEGSF
+525 SF
-539 KDGTVDAKASAVD
+539 KATDGWFEGTAVGGKSNYTFTDLD
-552 EFAAMP
+552 EFKAGA
-558 GDIQYKGSSGKEST
+558 GAL
-572 HKLSIEVQGYDQFS
+572 HKLKNGNEYVFHIQGYDQFS
-586 FVGYDG
+586 FMGKDNNADASKGRYLQVYIDNVLQTSNLSTSYSIRRFNITTGEHVIKIKAIHDG
-592 DEAGKNKM
+592 DS
-600 FIVRIDGIEQTF
+600 QS
-612 KIAKAITVRR
+612 
-622 FDLTPGKHLIEI
+622 EI
-634 TAFNSSACKLYAFSL
+634 CGFSL
-649 RLGQEPRTRY
+649 RVSQEPRTRY

-671 TAAIKPITYVTKYN
+671 TAAIKPVTYVTKYN
-685 NIQGAVTELEWI
+685 NIPGAVTELEWI
-697 GTAANGIEL
+697 GTAANGIGL

-713 ADTLVLSGTANCATG
+713 TDTLILGGTANCATG

-734 VAKYNGVETSR
+734 VAKYNGIETSR

-837 NGKITVK
+837 SGKITVK

-1012 GYTRSTSNYYEAG
+1012 GYTRSTSDYYEAG
-1025 ELQTAIHEVPADMN
+1025 ELQTAIHEVPAGMN

-1068 YLTSDTQFD
+1068 YLTSDTQSD

>member
-1 MKNILRKS
+1 MRNIFKKSLLFILVGLTTSIVSAETMYVISGQCNVPLSAGMNNATKNQFFTWDGSTATLTTAVTCNITATAGFYYNSTSLAYADITNASNYSSSSSSARTMRGFKITGSETMTIGLGSIAISKIIVGGRCASNDPCTLNVAGETVSTNNKNSFVKVVEGTFTNQIQIVNSSAKEYNVIVFLIEGVAGPVAVTGVTLNKTTTSIEAGQSEQLTATVLPTNADNKSVTWSSNNTAVATVDNNGNVSALAAGTATITVTTADGNKTATCTVTVTAPAAPIDVQSISMKSSATIAIGASETLTVTYTPADANTNKALTWNSNNTSVATVDANGKVTGISAGTATITATTANNKSATCMVTVQAVSVTSVTLNKTSLSLQIGGSETLTATIAPTDATNKNIS
-9 LMLLMSFLA
+9 WISSNPA
-18 VGTIFADTETH
+18 V
-29 ITPTSSDQDI
+29 
-39 TGTSYSIPATYI
+39 ATVDSNGKVVAKT
-51 AGEGGA
+51 AGN
-57 KVTPMASK
+57 T
-65 GVKFRINRS
+65 
-74 ASGLNNGVEF
+74 
-84 TVNSGYTITS
+84 TIT
-94 IQFCG
+94 
-99 IANDNSKTAD
+99 
-109 VTAVYIDGITA
+109 V
-120 ADKLSS
+120 
-126 FSAVTLPNKKASSAA
+126 
-141 SFTISGFNATQK
+141 
-153 IVLVFGGSNMP
+153 
-164 SQVNLEYTI
+164 
-173 TYTSGPAGPSN
+173 
-184 DATLSSLVYGSDQTS
+184 
-199 VPNFS
+199 
-204 SSQEHYDVELPVT
+204 
-217 YVGSA
+217 
-222 PSIQGTTTDA
+222 TTTDGNKTA
-232 NANITNVTQATTI
+232 TCNV
-245 PGTASITVTAED
+245 TVTAGPPVPD
-257 GTTTKTYTVTFTKA
+257 
-271 SADPKVLTA
+271 
-280 TWANIKGTAAIDQ
+280 
-293 VNKTITGQVTNGS
+293 TN
-306 SLTAIIPTF
+306 
-315 TGDNVTSWTPNT
+315 
-327 AQDFSNGAVNYTF
+327 
-340 KSSSNETTVYAVTIT
+340 
-355 EAPAVSTDATL
+355 
-366 KSLTYGGTSVP
+366 
-377 NFSPSTLTYNIELTA
+377 
-392 GIKTPPTIAATPND
+392 
-406 NKATVNITQA
+406 
-416 SSVPGVGKV
+416 
-425 EVTAED
+425 
-431 GTTKLTYTINY
+431 
-442 TVQVPPSGLTTHIPE
+442 LTTHVPE
-457 IYEATTLA
+457 IYEAKEIA

-471 LVEYQGREYEVYY
+471 LAVVGGREYEVFYINRDNSSNVTIATSNTD
-484 FGKAKPTGASSDI
+484 KAGNICDDS
-497 AVCYTTNMKSGYLVT
+497 
-512 SPTGTSSKLTAAD
+512 GTSNTAKTRDGWLTISCNGIGGDKNAGAR
-525 NWFSGEIDGLEGSF
+525 
-539 KDGTVDAKASAVD
+539 D
-552 EFAAMP
+552 EFQASIRSA
-558 GDIQYKGSSGKEST
+558 KFNSSSHVLEM
-572 HKLSIEVQGYDQFS
+572 HIQGYDQFS
-586 FVGYDG
+586 FY
-592 DEAGKNKM
+592 GKDNNQNPDKGKM
-600 FIVRIDGIEQTF
+600 FELYIDGVKQTRTPQ
-612 KIAKAITVRR
+612 AYAINR
-622 FDLTPGKHLIEI
+622 FDISSGEHVIKLTAIGD
-634 TAFNSSACKLYAFSL
+634 SDSKLCSFSL
-649 RLGQEPRTRY
+649 RVSQEPRTKY

-671 TAAIKPITYVTKYN
+671 TAAIKPVYYVTKYN
-685 NIQGAVTELEWI
+685 NIPGAVTELEWI
-697 GTAANGIEL
+697 GPEASGIGL

-713 ADTLVLSGTANCATG
+713 TDTLVLSGTANCPTG
-728 TYHYAV
+728 VYKYV
-734 VAKYNGVETSR
+734 VIAKYNGVETSR

-788 VTWPNGQPAG
+788 VNWPNGQPAG

-837 NGKITVK
+837 SGKITVK

-1012 GYTRSTSNYYEAG
+1012 GYTRSTSDYYEAG
-1025 ELQTAIHEVPADMN
+1025 ELQTAIHEVPAGMN

-1068 YLTSDTQFD
+1068 YLTSDTQSD

-1131 HTHVVPDSKELR
+1131 YTHVVPDSKELR

>member
-1 MKNILRKS
+1 MRNIFKKSFLFILVGLTTSIVSAETMYVISGQCNVPLSAGMNNARNNQFFIWDGSNATLTTAVTCNITSTAGFYYNSTSLAYADITNASNYSSSSSSARTMRGFKITGSETMTIGLGSIAISKIIVGGRCASNDPCTLNVAGETVSTNNKNSFVKVVEGTFTNQIQIANSSGKEYNVIVFLIEGVAGPVAVTGVTLNKTTTSIEAGQSEQLTATVLPANADNKSVTWSSNNTAVATVDNNGNVSALAAGTATITVTTADGNKTATCTVTVTAPAAPIDVQSISMKSSTTIAIGASETLTVTYTPADANTNKALTWNSNNTSVATVDANGKVTGISAGTATITATTANNKSATCMVTVQAVSVTSVTLNKTSLSLQIGGSETLTATIAPTDATNKNIS
-9 LMLLMSFLA
+9 WISSNPA
-18 VGTIFADTETH
+18 V
-29 ITPTSSDQDI
+29 
-39 TGTSYSIPATYI
+39 ATVDSNGKVVAKT
-51 AGEGGA
+51 AGN
-57 KVTPMASK
+57 T
-65 GVKFRINRS
+65 
-74 ASGLNNGVEF
+74 
-84 TVNSGYTITS
+84 TIT
-94 IQFCG
+94 
-99 IANDNSKTAD
+99 
-109 VTAVYIDGITA
+109 V
-120 ADKLSS
+120 
-126 FSAVTLPNKKASSAA
+126 
-141 SFTISGFNATQK
+141 
-153 IVLVFGGSNMP
+153 
-164 SQVNLEYTI
+164 
-173 TYTSGPAGPSN
+173 
-184 DATLSSLVYGSDQTS
+184 
-199 VPNFS
+199 
-204 SSQEHYDVELPVT
+204 
-217 YVGSA
+217 
-222 PSIQGTTTDA
+222 TTTDGNKTA
-232 NANITNVTQATTI
+232 TCNV
-245 PGTASITVTAED
+245 TVTAGPPVPD
-257 GTTTKTYTVTFTKA
+257 
-271 SADPKVLTA
+271 
-280 TWANIKGTAAIDQ
+280 
-293 VNKTITGQVTNGS
+293 TN
-306 SLTAIIPTF
+306 
-315 TGDNVTSWTPNT
+315 
-327 AQDFSNGAVNYTF
+327 
-340 KSSSNETTVYAVTIT
+340 
-355 EAPAVSTDATL
+355 
-366 KSLTYGGTSVP
+366 
-377 NFSPSTLTYNIELTA
+377 
-392 GIKTPPTIAATPND
+392 
-406 NKATVNITQA
+406 
-416 SSVPGVGKV
+416 
-425 EVTAED
+425 
-431 GTTKLTYTINY
+431 
-442 TVQVPPSGLTTHIPE
+442 LTTHVPE
-457 IYEATTLA
+457 IYEAKEIA
-465 GGYNTP
+465 GGYGGK
-471 LVEYQGREYEVYY
+471 LSVFGGREYEVYY
-484 FGKAKPTGASSDI
+484 GSYKEKNDTLTITVFPTQKSSGI
-497 AVCYTTNMKSGYLVT
+497 TTSLNKT
-512 SPTGTSSKLTAAD
+512 
-525 NWFSGEIDGLEGSF
+525 SF
-539 KDGTVDAKASAVD
+539 KATDGWFEGTAVGGKSNYTFTDLD
-552 EFAAMP
+552 EFKAGA
-558 GDIQYKGSSGKEST
+558 GAL
-572 HKLSIEVQGYDQFS
+572 HKLKNGNEYVFHIQGYDQFS
-586 FVGYDG
+586 FMGKDNNADASKGRYLQVYIDNVLQTSNLSTSYSIRRFNITTGEHVIKIKAIHDG
-592 DEAGKNKM
+592 DS
-600 FIVRIDGIEQTF
+600 QS
-612 KIAKAITVRR
+612 
-622 FDLTPGKHLIEI
+622 EI
-634 TAFNSSACKLYAFSL
+634 CGFSL
-649 RLGQEPRTRY
+649 RVSQEPRTKY

-671 TAAIKPITYVTKYN
+671 TAAIKPVTYVTKYN
-685 NIQGAVTELEWI
+685 NIPGAVTELEWI
-697 GTAANGIEL
+697 GTAANGIGL

-713 ADTLVLSGTANCATG
+713 TDTLILGGTANCATG

-734 VAKYNGVETSR
+734 VAKYNGIETSR

-837 NGKITVK
+837 SGKITVK

-1012 GYTRSTSNYYEAG
+1012 GYTRSTSDYYEAG
-1025 ELQTAIHEVPADMN
+1025 ELQTAIHEVPAGMN

-1068 YLTSDTQFD
+1068 YLTSDTQSD

-1131 HTHVVPDSKELR
+1131 NTHVVPDSKELR

>member
-1 MKNILRKS
+1 MKNILKGLFVAMSCLMATSVSATDVTFTMSSIFDGSNQSATVTTPTAATVTTNATKS
-9 LMLLMSFLA
+9 NAKDGKLGSDGHYFEIVLATETFTAASINGYINTNDQSKNWAFQFSTDGGTNWSSEVTQANDGTKSNHDIAVGVTIPAGANGFRVVRRAGTSTHVKSITLTLAAAGPVAVTGVTLNKTSLTLEAGQDETLTATVAPSNADNKDVSWSSDNPSVASVDQTGKVSAISAGTATITVTTADGNKTATCNVTVTAPAAQIPVTAISLDATATVGIGSTITLA
-18 VGTIFADTETH
+18 VTYTPADANQGKAVTWT
-29 ITPTSSDQDI
+29 TADA
-39 TGTSYSIPATYI
+39 GI
-51 AGEGGA
+51 AI
-57 KVTPMASK
+57 V
-65 GVKFRINRS
+65 
-74 ASGLNNGVEF
+74 NNGVVTGVSAGTVAITATSTTDPSITATCNVTVQAIAVTDVSLNKSSLSLQIGGNETLTATVAPANATNKNITWESSNTAVA
-84 TVNSGYTITS
+84 TVNNGKVTGVAAGTATITVTTVD
-94 IQFCG
+94 G
-99 IANDNSKTAD
+99 NKTATCT
-109 VTAVYIDGITA
+109 VT
-120 ADKLSS
+120 
-126 FSAVTLPNKKASSAA
+126 VT
-141 SFTISGFNATQK
+141 
-153 IVLVFGGSNMP
+153 
-164 SQVNLEYTI
+164 
-173 TYTSGPAGPSN
+173 AGPSVPST
-184 DATLSSLVYGSDQTS
+184 TLSLHV
-199 VPNFS
+199 
-204 SSQEHYDVELPVT
+204 
-217 YVGSA
+217 
-222 PSIQGTTTDA
+222 
-232 NANITNVTQATTI
+232 
-245 PGTASITVTAED
+245 
-257 GTTTKTYTVTFTKA
+257 
-271 SADPKVLTA
+271 
-280 TWANIKGTAAIDQ
+280 
-293 VNKTITGQVTNGS
+293 
-306 SLTAIIPTF
+306 
-315 TGDNVTSWTPNT
+315 
-327 AQDFSNGAVNYTF
+327 
-340 KSSSNETTVYAVTIT
+340 
-355 EAPAVSTDATL
+355 
-366 KSLTYGGTSVP
+366 
-377 NFSPSTLTYNIELTA
+377 
-392 GIKTPPTIAATPND
+392 
-406 NKATVNITQA
+406 
-416 SSVPGVGKV
+416 
-425 EVTAED
+425 
-431 GTTKLTYTINY
+431 
-442 TVQVPPSGLTTHIPE
+442 PE
-457 IYEATTLA
+457 IYEAKEIA
-465 GGYNTP
+465 GGYGGTLTVNS
-471 LVEYQGREYEVYY
+471 GNEYEVFY
-484 FGKAKPTGASSDI
+484 FCKISNAI
-497 AVCYTTNMKSGYLVT
+497 AVGT
-512 SPTGTSSKLTAAD
+512 SPISGNIATTTDKKRFEVKGGWMKGQFNEEAEGGTSEPKEDAPGSAEFQACYGDVKMGQPSEVSLHIKGYNEFAIYAYDNNTTPNSGKKRWIDVYIDDMQNPVTTGIAKSPASVRRYSISTGEHVIKLT
-525 NWFSGEIDGLEGSF
+525 SEYGGS
-539 KDGTVDAKASAVD
+539 
-552 EFAAMP
+552 
-558 GDIQYKGSSGKEST
+558 
-572 HKLSIEVQGYDQFS
+572 
-586 FVGYDG
+586 
-592 DEAGKNKM
+592 
-600 FIVRIDGIEQTF
+600 
-612 KIAKAITVRR
+612 
-622 FDLTPGKHLIEI
+622 
-634 TAFNSSACKLYAFSL
+634 KLYAISL
-649 RLGQEPRTRY
+649 RLPKEPRTRY

-685 NIQGAVTELEWI
+685 NIPGAVTELEWI

-734 VAKYNGVETSR
+734 VAKYNGIETSR

-761 IEVDVYNNETM
+761 VEVDVYNNETM

-819 FPQTFPYTIT
+819 FPQTFPYRIT

-837 NGKITVK
+837 SGKITVK

-1012 GYTRSTSNYYEAG
+1012 GYTRSTSDYYEAG
-1025 ELQTAIHEVPADMN
+1025 ELQTAIHEVPAGMN

-1068 YLTSDTQFD
+1068 YLTSDTQSD

>member
-1 MKNILRKS
+1 MRNILKGLFVAMSCLLATSVSATDVTFTMSSIFNGSNQSATVTTPTAATVTTNATKS
-9 LMLLMSFLA
+9 NAKDGKLGSDGHYFEIVLATETFTAASINGYINTNDQSKNWAFQFSTDGGTNWSSEVTQANDGTKSNHDIAVGVTIPAGANGFRVVRRAGTSTHVKSITLTLAAAGPVAVTGVTLNKTSLTLEAGQDETLTATVAPSNADNKDVSWSSNNPSVASVDQTGKVSAISAGTAIITVTTADGNKTATCNVTVTAPAAQIPVTAISLDAMATVGIGSTITLA
-18 VGTIFADTETH
+18 VTYTPADANQGKAVTWT
-29 ITPTSSDQDI
+29 TADA
-39 TGTSYSIPATYI
+39 GI
-51 AGEGGA
+51 AI
-57 KVTPMASK
+57 V
-65 GVKFRINRS
+65 
-74 ASGLNNGVEF
+74 NNGVVTGVSAGTVAITATSTTDPSITATCNVTVQAIAVTDVSLNKSSLNLQIGGNETLTATVAPANATNKNITWESSNTAVA
-84 TVNSGYTITS
+84 TVNNG
-94 IQFCG
+94 
-99 IANDNSKTAD
+99 K
-109 VTAVYIDGITA
+109 VTGVA
-120 ADKLSS
+120 A
-126 FSAVTLPNKKASSAA
+126 
-141 SFTISGFNATQK
+141 
-153 IVLVFGGSNMP
+153 
-164 SQVNLEYTI
+164 
-173 TYTSGPAGPSN
+173 
-184 DATLSSLVYGSDQTS
+184 
-199 VPNFS
+199 
-204 SSQEHYDVELPVT
+204 
-217 YVGSA
+217 
-222 PSIQGTTTDA
+222 
-232 NANITNVTQATTI
+232 
-245 PGTASITVTAED
+245 GTATITVTTVD
-257 GTTTKTYTVTFTKA
+257 GNKTATCTVT
-271 SADPKVLTA
+271 V
-280 TWANIKGTAAIDQ
+280 
-293 VNKTITGQVTNGS
+293 
-306 SLTAIIPTF
+306 
-315 TGDNVTSWTPNT
+315 
-327 AQDFSNGAVNYTF
+327 
-340 KSSSNETTVYAVTIT
+340 
-355 EAPAVSTDATL
+355 
-366 KSLTYGGTSVP
+366 
-377 NFSPSTLTYNIELTA
+377 TA
-392 GIKTPPTIAATPND
+392 GTP
-406 NKATVNITQA
+406 
-416 SSVPGVGKV
+416 VPD
-425 EVTAED
+425 T
-431 GTTKLTYTINY
+431 N
-442 TVQVPPSGLTTHIPE
+442 LTTHVPE
-457 IYEATTLA
+457 IYEAKEIA
-465 GGYNTP
+465 GGYGGTLTVNS
-471 LVEYQGREYEVYY
+471 GNEYEVFY
-484 FGKAKPTGASSDI
+484 FCKISNAI
-497 AVCYTTNMKSGYLVT
+497 AVGT
-512 SPTGTSSKLTAAD
+512 SPISGNIATTTDKKSFEVKGGWMKGQFNEEAEGGTSEPKEDAPGSAEFQACYGDVKMGQPSEVSLHIKGYNEFAIYAYDNNTTPNSGKKRWIDVYIDDMQNPVTTGIAKSPASVRRYSISTGEHVIKLT
-525 NWFSGEIDGLEGSF
+525 SEYGGS
-539 KDGTVDAKASAVD
+539 
-552 EFAAMP
+552 
-558 GDIQYKGSSGKEST
+558 
-572 HKLSIEVQGYDQFS
+572 
-586 FVGYDG
+586 
-592 DEAGKNKM
+592 
-600 FIVRIDGIEQTF
+600 
-612 KIAKAITVRR
+612 
-622 FDLTPGKHLIEI
+622 
-634 TAFNSSACKLYAFSL
+634 KLYAISL
-649 RLGQEPRTRY
+649 RLPKEPRTKY

-664 STQVVMQ
+664 STQTVLQ
-671 TAAIKPITYVTKYN
+671 TTNIKPVTYVTKYN
-685 NIQGAVTELEWI
+685 NIPGAVTELEWI

-734 VAKYNGVETSR
+734 VAKYNGIETSR

-761 IEVDVYNNETM
+761 VEVDVYNNETM

-1012 GYTRSTSNYYEAG
+1012 GYTRSTSDYYEAG
-1025 ELQTAIHEVPADMN
+1025 ELQTAIHEVPAGMN
-1039 GGIKYICLSL
+1039 GGRKYICLSL

-1068 YLTSDTQFD
+1068 YLTSDTQSD

>member
-1 MKNILRKS
+1 MRNIFKKS
-9 LMLLMSFLA
+9 LLFILVGLTTSIVSAETMYVISGQCNVPLSAGMNNAKNNQFFIWDGSTATLTTAVTCNITATAGFYYNSTSLA
-18 VGTIFADTETH
+18 YA
-29 ITPTSSDQDI
+29 DI
-39 TGTSYSIPATYI
+39 TNASNYSSSSSSARTMRGFKITGSETMTIGLGSIAISKIIVGGRCASNDPCTLNV
-51 AGEGGA
+51 AGETVSTNNKNSFV
-57 KVTPMASK
+57 KVVEGTFTNQIQIANSSGK
-65 GVKFRINRS
+65 EYNVIVFLIEGVAGPVAVTGVTLNKTTTSIEAGQSEQLTATVLPANADNKS
-74 ASGLNNGVEF
+74 VTWSSNNTAVATVDNNGNV
-84 TVNSGYTITS
+84 S
-94 IQFCG
+94 
-99 IANDNSKTAD
+99 AL
-109 VTAVYIDGITA
+109 A
-120 ADKLSS
+120 A
-126 FSAVTLPNKKASSAA
+126 
-141 SFTISGFNATQK
+141 
-153 IVLVFGGSNMP
+153 
-164 SQVNLEYTI
+164 
-173 TYTSGPAGPSN
+173 
-184 DATLSSLVYGSDQTS
+184 
-199 VPNFS
+199 
-204 SSQEHYDVELPVT
+204 
-217 YVGSA
+217 
-222 PSIQGTTTDA
+222 
-232 NANITNVTQATTI
+232 
-245 PGTASITVTAED
+245 GTATITVTTAD
-257 GTTTKTYTVTFTKA
+257 GNKTATCTVTVTAPAAPIDVQSISMKSSTTIAIGASETLTVTYTPADANTNKALTWNSNNTSVATVDANGKVTGI
-271 SADPKVLTA
+271 SAGTATITATTANNKSATCMVTVQAVSVTSVTLNKTSLSLQIGGSETLTA
-280 TWANIKGTAAIDQ
+280 TVAPANAT
-293 VNKTITGQVTNGS
+293 NMNITWESN
-306 SLTAIIPTF
+306 
-315 TGDNVTSWTPNT
+315 NT
-327 AQDFSNGAVNYTF
+327 AV
-340 KSSSNETTVYAVTIT
+340 
-355 EAPAVSTDATL
+355 
-366 KSLTYGGTSVP
+366 
-377 NFSPSTLTYNIELTA
+377 
-392 GIKTPPTIAATPND
+392 
-406 NKATVNITQA
+406 ATVNN
-416 SSVPGVGKV
+416 GKV
-425 EVTAED
+425 TGVAAGTATITVTTVDGNKTATCTVTVTA
-431 GTTKLTYTINY
+431 GPP
-442 TVQVPPSGLTTHIPE
+442 VPPTTLTTHVPE
-457 IYEATTLA
+457 IYEAKEIA
-465 GGYNTP
+465 GGYGGT
-471 LVEYQGREYEVYY
+471 LSVFGGREYEVYY
-484 FGKAKPTGASSDI
+484 ATYDNDSHLQVAVAPGRKVNGITTTTTDNYSCKANDGWMEMHATTSKSD
-497 AVCYTTNMKSGYLVT
+497 
-512 SPTGTSSKLTAAD
+512 
-525 NWFSGEIDGLEGSF
+525 FDGPQ
-539 KDGTVDAKASAVD
+539 KD
-552 EFAAMP
+552 EFAA
-558 GDIQYKGSSGKEST
+558 GQYAI
-572 HKLSIEVQGYDQFS
+572 HKIYNNGYYKLHINGYDQFS
-586 FVGYDG
+586 FFGKDNSTTI
-592 DEAGKNKM
+592 DPNNESKNKR
-600 FIVRIDGIEQTF
+600 FQVYIDGVLQPETQVATED
-612 KIAKAITVRR
+612 KIRR
-622 FDLTPGKHLIEI
+622 YDISTGEHLIEVRGI
-634 TAFNSSACKLYAFSL
+634 GSSNNYFYGFSL
-649 RLGQEPRTRY
+649 RLGQEPRTKY

-671 TAAIKPITYVTKYN
+671 TAAIKPVTYVTKYN
-685 NIQGAVTELEWI
+685 NIPGAVTELEWI
-697 GTAANGIEL
+697 GTAANGIGL

-713 ADTLVLSGTANCATG
+713 TDTLVLSGTANCATG

-734 VAKYNGVETSR
+734 VAKYNGIETSR

-761 IEVDVYNNETM
+761 IEVDVFNNETM

-837 NGKITVK
+837 SGKITVK

-1012 GYTRSTSNYYEAG
+1012 GYTRSTSDYYEAG
-1025 ELQTAIHEVPADMN
+1025 ELQTAIHEVPAGMN

-1068 YLTSDTQFD
+1068 YLTSDTQSD

>member
-1 MKNILRKS
+1 MRNIFKGLFVAMS
-9 LMLLMSFLA
+9 CLLATSVSATDVTFTMSS
-18 VGTIFADTETH
+18 IFDGSNQSATVT
-29 ITPTSSDQDI
+29 TPTAATVSTNATKSNAKDGKLGSDGHYFEI
-39 TGTSYSIPATYI
+39 VLANETFTAASINGYINTNNTSKNWAFQFSTD
-51 AGEGGA
+51 GGA
-57 KVTPMASK
+57 
-65 GVKFRINRS
+65 NWS
-74 ASGLNNGVEF
+74 AE
-84 TVNSGYTITS
+84 
-94 IQFCG
+94 
-99 IANDNSKTAD
+99 
-109 VTAVYIDGITA
+109 
-120 ADKLSS
+120 
-126 FSAVTLPNKKASSAA
+126 
-141 SFTISGFNATQK
+141 
-153 IVLVFGGSNMP
+153 
-164 SQVNLEYTI
+164 
-173 TYTSGPAGPSN
+173 
-184 DATLSSLVYGSDQTS
+184 
-199 VPNFS
+199 
-204 SSQEHYDVELPVT
+204 
-217 YVGSA
+217 
-222 PSIQGTTTDA
+222 
-232 NANITNVTQATTI
+232 VTQANDGDKTAHDIAVGVTI
-245 PGTASITVTAED
+245 PAGANGFRVVRRAGTSTHVKSITLTLAAAGPVAVTGVTLNKTSLTLEAGQDETLTATVAPSNADNKDVSWSSSNPSVASVDQTGKVSAISAGTATITVTTADGNKTATCNITVTAPAAPIPVTAISLD
-257 GTTTKTYTVTFTKA
+257 ATATVGIGSTITLAVTYTPADANQGKA
-271 SADPKVLTA
+271 VSWTSADAGIAIVNNGVVTGVSAGTVAITATSTTDPSITATCNVTVQAIAVTGVTLNKSSLNLQIGGNETLTA
-280 TWANIKGTAAIDQ
+280 TI
-293 VNKTITGQVTNGS
+293 
-306 SLTAIIPTF
+306 
-315 TGDNVTSWTPNT
+315 
-327 AQDFSNGAVNYTF
+327 
-340 KSSSNETTVYAVTIT
+340 
-355 EAPAVSTDATL
+355 APTDATN
-366 KSLTYGGTSVP
+366 K
-377 NFSPSTLTYNIELTA
+377 NISWISSNPA
-392 GIKTPPTIAATPND
+392 V
-406 NKATVNITQA
+406 ATVNN
-416 SSVPGVGKV
+416 GKV
-425 EVTAED
+425 TGVAAGTATITATTVDGNKTATCTVTVTA
-431 GTTKLTYTINY
+431 GPPVPSTTLSLH
-442 TVQVPPSGLTTHIPE
+442 VPE
-457 IYEATTLA
+457 IYEAKEIA
-465 GGYNTP
+465 GGYGGTLTVNS
-471 LVEYQGREYEVYY
+471 GNEYEVFY
-484 FGKAKPTGASSDI
+484 FCKISNAI
-497 AVCYTTNMKSGYLVT
+497 AVGT
-512 SPTGTSSKLTAAD
+512 SPISGNIATTTDKKSFEVKGGWMKGQFNDEAEGGTSEPKEDAPGSAEFQACYGDVKMGQPAEVSLHIKGYNEFAIYAYDNNTTPNSGKKRWIDVYIDDMQNPVTTGIAKSPASVRRYSISTGEHVIKLT
-525 NWFSGEIDGLEGSF
+525 SEYGGS
-539 KDGTVDAKASAVD
+539 
-552 EFAAMP
+552 
-558 GDIQYKGSSGKEST
+558 
-572 HKLSIEVQGYDQFS
+572 
-586 FVGYDG
+586 
-592 DEAGKNKM
+592 
-600 FIVRIDGIEQTF
+600 
-612 KIAKAITVRR
+612 
-622 FDLTPGKHLIEI
+622 
-634 TAFNSSACKLYAFSL
+634 KLYAISL
-649 RLGQEPRTRY
+649 RLPKEPRTKY

-671 TAAIKPITYVTKYN
+671 TAAIKPVTYVTKYN
-685 NIQGAVTELEWI
+685 NIPGAVTELEWI
-697 GTAANGIEL
+697 GPKATGIGL
-706 TKIDGEL
+706 TKIDGTL
-713 ADTLVLSGTANCATG
+713 ADTLVLSGNANCATG
-728 TYHYAV
+728 VYKYAV

-837 NGKITVK
+837 SGKITVK

-1012 GYTRSTSNYYEAG
+1012 GYTRSTSDYYEAG
-1025 ELQTAIHEVPADMN
+1025 ELQTAIHEVPAGMN

-1068 YLTSDTQFD
+1068 YLTSDTQSD

>member
-1 MKNILRKS
+1 MKNILKGLFVAMSCLMATSVSATDVTFTMSSIFDGSNQSATVTTPTAATVTTNATKS
-9 LMLLMSFLA
+9 NAKDGKLGSDGHYFEIVLATETFTAASINGYINTNDQSKNWAFQFSTDGGTNWSSEVTQANDGTKSNHDIAVGVTIPAGANGFRVVRRAGTSTHVKSITLTLAAAGPVAVTGVTLNKTSLTLEAGQDETLTATVAPSNADNKDVSWSSNNPSVASVDQTGKVSAISAGTATITVTTADGNKTAICNVTVTAPAAQIPVTAISLDATATVGIGSTITLA
-18 VGTIFADTETH
+18 VTYTPADANQGKAVTWT
-29 ITPTSSDQDI
+29 TADA
-39 TGTSYSIPATYI
+39 GI
-51 AGEGGA
+51 AI
-57 KVTPMASK
+57 V
-65 GVKFRINRS
+65 
-74 ASGLNNGVEF
+74 NNGVVTGVSAGTVAITATSTTDPSITATCNVTVQAIAVTDVSLNKSSLNLQIGGNETLTATVAPANATNKNITWESSNTAVA
-84 TVNSGYTITS
+84 TVNNGKVTGVAAGTAMITVTTVD
-94 IQFCG
+94 G
-99 IANDNSKTAD
+99 NKTATCTVI
-109 VTAVYIDGITA
+109 VT
-120 ADKLSS
+120 
-126 FSAVTLPNKKASSAA
+126 
-141 SFTISGFNATQK
+141 
-153 IVLVFGGSNMP
+153 
-164 SQVNLEYTI
+164 
-173 TYTSGPAGPSN
+173 AGPSVPST
-184 DATLSSLVYGSDQTS
+184 TLSLHV
-199 VPNFS
+199 
-204 SSQEHYDVELPVT
+204 
-217 YVGSA
+217 
-222 PSIQGTTTDA
+222 
-232 NANITNVTQATTI
+232 
-245 PGTASITVTAED
+245 
-257 GTTTKTYTVTFTKA
+257 
-271 SADPKVLTA
+271 
-280 TWANIKGTAAIDQ
+280 
-293 VNKTITGQVTNGS
+293 
-306 SLTAIIPTF
+306 
-315 TGDNVTSWTPNT
+315 
-327 AQDFSNGAVNYTF
+327 
-340 KSSSNETTVYAVTIT
+340 
-355 EAPAVSTDATL
+355 
-366 KSLTYGGTSVP
+366 
-377 NFSPSTLTYNIELTA
+377 
-392 GIKTPPTIAATPND
+392 
-406 NKATVNITQA
+406 
-416 SSVPGVGKV
+416 
-425 EVTAED
+425 
-431 GTTKLTYTINY
+431 
-442 TVQVPPSGLTTHIPE
+442 PE
-457 IYEATTLA
+457 IYEAKEIA
-465 GGYNTP
+465 GGYGGTLTVNS
-471 LVEYQGREYEVYY
+471 GNEYEVFY
-484 FGKAKPTGASSDI
+484 FCKISNAI
-497 AVCYTTNMKSGYLVT
+497 AVGT
-512 SPTGTSSKLTAAD
+512 SPISGNIATTTDKKSFEVKGEWMKGQFNEEAEGGTSEPKEDAPGSAEFQACYGDVKMGQPAEVSLHIKGYNEFAIYAYDNNTTPNSGKKRWIDVYIDDMQNPVTTGIAKSPASVRRYSISTGEHVIKLT
-525 NWFSGEIDGLEGSF
+525 SEYGGS
-539 KDGTVDAKASAVD
+539 
-552 EFAAMP
+552 
-558 GDIQYKGSSGKEST
+558 
-572 HKLSIEVQGYDQFS
+572 
-586 FVGYDG
+586 
-592 DEAGKNKM
+592 
-600 FIVRIDGIEQTF
+600 
-612 KIAKAITVRR
+612 
-622 FDLTPGKHLIEI
+622 
-634 TAFNSSACKLYAFSL
+634 KLYAISL
-649 RLGQEPRTRY
+649 CLPKEPRTRY

-685 NIQGAVTELEWI
+685 NIPGAVTELEWI

-713 ADTLVLSGTANCATG
+713 ADTLVLSGNANCATG
-728 TYHYAV
+728 VYKYAV

-1012 GYTRSTSNYYEAG
+1012 GYTRSTSDYYEAG
-1025 ELQTAIHEVPADMN
+1025 ELQTAIHEVPAGMN
-1039 GGIKYICLSL
+1039 GGRKYICLSL

-1068 YLTSDTQFD
+1068 YLTSDTQSD

>member
-1 MKNILRKS
+1 MRNILKGLFVAMSCLMATSVSATDVTFTMSSIFDGSNQSATVTTPTAATVTTNATKS
-9 LMLLMSFLA
+9 NAKDGKLGSDGHYFEIVLATETFTAASINGYINTNDQSKNWAFQFSTDGGTNWSSEVTQANDGTKSNHDIAVGVTIPAGANGFRVVRRAGTSTHVKSITLTLAAAGPVAVTGVTLNKTSLTLEAGQDETLTATVAPSNADNKDVSWSSDNPSVASVDQTGKVSAISAGTATITVTTADGNKTATCNVTVTAPAAQIPVTAISLDATATVGIGSTITLA
-18 VGTIFADTETH
+18 VTYTPADANQGKAVTWT
-29 ITPTSSDQDI
+29 TADA
-39 TGTSYSIPATYI
+39 GI
-51 AGEGGA
+51 AI
-57 KVTPMASK
+57 V
-65 GVKFRINRS
+65 
-74 ASGLNNGVEF
+74 NNGVVTGVSAGTVAITATSTTDPSITATCNVTVQAIAVTDVSLNKSSLSLQIGGNETLTATVAPANATNKNITWESSNTAVA
-84 TVNSGYTITS
+84 TVNNGKVTGVAAGTATITVTTVD
-94 IQFCG
+94 G
-99 IANDNSKTAD
+99 NKTATCT
-109 VTAVYIDGITA
+109 VT
-120 ADKLSS
+120 
-126 FSAVTLPNKKASSAA
+126 VT
-141 SFTISGFNATQK
+141 
-153 IVLVFGGSNMP
+153 
-164 SQVNLEYTI
+164 
-173 TYTSGPAGPSN
+173 AGPSVPST
-184 DATLSSLVYGSDQTS
+184 TLSLHV
-199 VPNFS
+199 
-204 SSQEHYDVELPVT
+204 
-217 YVGSA
+217 
-222 PSIQGTTTDA
+222 
-232 NANITNVTQATTI
+232 
-245 PGTASITVTAED
+245 
-257 GTTTKTYTVTFTKA
+257 
-271 SADPKVLTA
+271 
-280 TWANIKGTAAIDQ
+280 
-293 VNKTITGQVTNGS
+293 
-306 SLTAIIPTF
+306 
-315 TGDNVTSWTPNT
+315 
-327 AQDFSNGAVNYTF
+327 
-340 KSSSNETTVYAVTIT
+340 
-355 EAPAVSTDATL
+355 
-366 KSLTYGGTSVP
+366 
-377 NFSPSTLTYNIELTA
+377 
-392 GIKTPPTIAATPND
+392 
-406 NKATVNITQA
+406 
-416 SSVPGVGKV
+416 
-425 EVTAED
+425 
-431 GTTKLTYTINY
+431 
-442 TVQVPPSGLTTHIPE
+442 PE
-457 IYEATTLA
+457 IYEAKEIA
-465 GGYNTP
+465 GGYGGTLTVNS
-471 LVEYQGREYEVYY
+471 GNEYEVFY
-484 FGKAKPTGASSDI
+484 FCKISNAI
-497 AVCYTTNMKSGYLVT
+497 AVGT
-512 SPTGTSSKLTAAD
+512 SPISGNIATTTDKKSFEVKGGWMKGQFNEEAEGGTSEPKEDAPGSAEFQACYGDVKMGQPSEVSLHIKGYNEFAIYAYDNNTTPNSGKKRWIDVYIDDMQNPVTTGIAKSPASVRRYSISTGEHVIKLT
-525 NWFSGEIDGLEGSF
+525 SEYGGS
-539 KDGTVDAKASAVD
+539 
-552 EFAAMP
+552 
-558 GDIQYKGSSGKEST
+558 
-572 HKLSIEVQGYDQFS
+572 
-586 FVGYDG
+586 
-592 DEAGKNKM
+592 
-600 FIVRIDGIEQTF
+600 
-612 KIAKAITVRR
+612 
-622 FDLTPGKHLIEI
+622 
-634 TAFNSSACKLYAFSL
+634 KLYAISL
-649 RLGQEPRTRY
+649 RLPKEPRTRY

-685 NIQGAVTELEWI
+685 NIPGAVTELEWI

-713 ADTLVLSGTANCATG
+713 ADTLVLSGTANCPTG
-728 TYHYAV
+728 EYKYAV
-734 VAKYNGVETSR
+734 VAKYNGIETSR

-819 FPQTFPYTIT
+819 FPQTFPYRIT

-837 NGKITVK
+837 SGKITVK

-1012 GYTRSTSNYYEAG
+1012 GYTRSTSDYYEAG
-1025 ELQTAIHEVPADMN
+1025 ELQTAIHEVPAGMN

-1068 YLTSDTQFD
+1068 YLTSDTQSD

>member
-1 MKNILRKS
+1 MKNILKGLFVAMSCLMATSVSATDVTFTMSSIFDGSNQSATVTTPTAATVTTNATKS
-9 LMLLMSFLA
+9 NAKDGKLGSDGHYFEIVLATETFTAASINGYINTNDQSKNWAFQFSTDGGTNWSSEVTQANDGTKSNHDIAVGVTIPAGANGFRVVRRAGTSTHVKSITLTLAAAGPVAVTGVTLNKTSLTLEAGQDETLTATVAPSNADNKDVSWSSNNPSVASVDQTGKVSAISAGTATITVTTADGNKTAICNVTVTAPAAQIPVTAISLDATATVGIGSTITLA
-18 VGTIFADTETH
+18 VTYTPADANQGKAVTWT
-29 ITPTSSDQDI
+29 TADA
-39 TGTSYSIPATYI
+39 GI
-51 AGEGGA
+51 AI
-57 KVTPMASK
+57 V
-65 GVKFRINRS
+65 
-74 ASGLNNGVEF
+74 NNGVVTGVSAGTVAITATSTTDPSITATCNVTVQAIAVTDVSLNKSSLNLQIGGNETLTATVAPANATNKNITWESSNTAVA
-84 TVNSGYTITS
+84 TVNNGKVTGVAAGTAMITVTTVD
-94 IQFCG
+94 G
-99 IANDNSKTAD
+99 NKTATCTVI
-109 VTAVYIDGITA
+109 VT
-120 ADKLSS
+120 
-126 FSAVTLPNKKASSAA
+126 
-141 SFTISGFNATQK
+141 
-153 IVLVFGGSNMP
+153 
-164 SQVNLEYTI
+164 
-173 TYTSGPAGPSN
+173 AGPSVPST
-184 DATLSSLVYGSDQTS
+184 TLSLHV
-199 VPNFS
+199 
-204 SSQEHYDVELPVT
+204 
-217 YVGSA
+217 
-222 PSIQGTTTDA
+222 
-232 NANITNVTQATTI
+232 
-245 PGTASITVTAED
+245 
-257 GTTTKTYTVTFTKA
+257 
-271 SADPKVLTA
+271 
-280 TWANIKGTAAIDQ
+280 
-293 VNKTITGQVTNGS
+293 
-306 SLTAIIPTF
+306 
-315 TGDNVTSWTPNT
+315 
-327 AQDFSNGAVNYTF
+327 
-340 KSSSNETTVYAVTIT
+340 
-355 EAPAVSTDATL
+355 
-366 KSLTYGGTSVP
+366 
-377 NFSPSTLTYNIELTA
+377 
-392 GIKTPPTIAATPND
+392 
-406 NKATVNITQA
+406 
-416 SSVPGVGKV
+416 
-425 EVTAED
+425 
-431 GTTKLTYTINY
+431 
-442 TVQVPPSGLTTHIPE
+442 PE
-457 IYEATTLA
+457 IYEAKEIA
-465 GGYNTP
+465 GGYGGTLTVNS
-471 LVEYQGREYEVYY
+471 GNEYEVFY
-484 FGKAKPTGASSDI
+484 FCKISNAI
-497 AVCYTTNMKSGYLVT
+497 AVGT
-512 SPTGTSSKLTAAD
+512 SPISGNIATTTDKKSFEVKGEWMKGQFNEEAEGGTSEPKEDAPGSAEFQACYGDVKMGQPAEVSLHIKGYNEFAIYAYDNNTTPNSGKKRWIDVYIDDMQNPVTTGIAKSPASVRRYSISTGEHVIKLT
-525 NWFSGEIDGLEGSF
+525 SEYGGS
-539 KDGTVDAKASAVD
+539 
-552 EFAAMP
+552 
-558 GDIQYKGSSGKEST
+558 
-572 HKLSIEVQGYDQFS
+572 
-586 FVGYDG
+586 
-592 DEAGKNKM
+592 
-600 FIVRIDGIEQTF
+600 
-612 KIAKAITVRR
+612 
-622 FDLTPGKHLIEI
+622 
-634 TAFNSSACKLYAFSL
+634 KLYAISL
-649 RLGQEPRTRY
+649 CLPKEPRTRY

-685 NIQGAVTELEWI
+685 NIPGAVTELEWI

-713 ADTLVLSGTANCATG
+713 ADTLVLSGNANCATG
-728 TYHYAV
+728 VYKYAV

-761 IEVDVYNNETM
+761 VEVDVYNNETM

-1012 GYTRSTSNYYEAG
+1012 GYTRSTSDYYEAG
-1025 ELQTAIHEVPADMN
+1025 ELQTAIHEVPAGMN
-1039 GGIKYICLSL
+1039 GGRKYICLSL

-1068 YLTSDTQFD
+1068 YLTSDTQSD

>member
-1 MKNILRKS
+1 MATTVS
-9 LMLLMSFLA
+9 A
-18 VGTIFADTETH
+18 QTVVTW
-29 ITPTSSDQDI
+29 TPTQ
-39 TGTSYSIPATYI
+39 
-51 AGEGGA
+51 
-57 KVTPMASK
+57 
-65 GVKFRINRS
+65 
-74 ASGLNNGVEF
+74 
-84 TVNSGYTITS
+84 
-94 IQFCG
+94 
-99 IANDNSKTAD
+99 AD
-109 VTAVYIDGITA
+109 VTALTNTSIHYVDVGSGTKSFKIYSIRPFLNNNQVKLEWDG
-120 ADKLSS
+120 SVN
-126 FSAVTLPNKKASSAA
+126 AVKMTDNGMEKAGLAIYVPTTSDN
-141 SFTISGFNATQK
+141 ISK
-153 IVLVFGGSNMP
+153 IVVYMHTTGSRKT
-164 SQVNLEYTI
+164 Y
-173 TYTSGPAGPSN
+173 YTSGNPCPTSNPSTYTTTALATSSTGYEFWTGTLSKDMYYACGGRKDGSGESYFDKIEVTFAGLPPASN
-184 DATLSSLVYGSDQTS
+184 DATLSALVYGSDQTS

-204 SSQEHYDVELPVT
+204 SSQTSYEVELPAT
-217 YVGSA
+217 YVGGA
-222 PSIQGTTTDA
+222 PSIQGTTTDP

-245 PGTASITVTAED
+245 PGVASITVTAED

-306 SLTAIIPTF
+306 SLTLTPTF
-315 TGDNVTSWTPNT
+315 TGNNIDHWTPIGVQNF
-327 AQDFSNGAVNYTF
+327 ANGPVSYTF
-340 KSSSNETTVYAVTIT
+340 TSATSESSIYTVTIT
-355 EAPAVSTDATL
+355 EAPAMSSDATL
-366 KSLTYGGTSVP
+366 SSLTYGGTSVP
-377 NFSPSTLTYNIELTA
+377 NFSPNTLRYDIQLTA
-392 GIKTPPTIAATPND
+392 GIKTPPTIAATAND
-406 NKATVNITQA
+406 TKANVQVNQA
-416 SSVPGVGKV
+416 QSVPGTGTVV
-425 EVTAED
+425 VTAED
-431 GTTKLTYTINY
+431 GTQLTYTVNY
-442 TVQVPPSGLTTHIPE
+442 TVPVPVSGLALHVPEVYEERIKDGGYGTPLAEYNEYFYE
-457 IYEATTLA
+457 IYYTGKTKNESGSSVGGFATQLGADGKIANIIGMAGATTSA
-465 GGYNTP
+465 DWFEGQCN
-471 LVEYQGREYEVYY
+471 
-484 FGKAKPTGASSDI
+484 
-497 AVCYTTNMKSGYLVT
+497 
-512 SPTGTSSKLTAAD
+512 SPDESTSSA
-525 NWFSGEIDGLEGSF
+525 SF
-539 KDGTVDAKASAVD
+539 KQ
-552 EFAAMP
+552 FP
-558 GDIQYKGSSGKEST
+558 GYGGSWKIYGNEIKIHIS
-572 HKLSIEVQGYDQFS
+572 GYDQFS
-586 FVGYDG
+586 VLAKDKKSKLSDG
-592 DEAGKNKM
+592 RYIQIK
-600 FIVRIDGIEQTF
+600 IDGADVTKESELSTSVTARDYTISTGEH
-612 KIAKAITVRR
+612 V
-622 FDLTPGKHLIEI
+622 IEI
-634 TAFNSSACKLYAFSL
+634 IGTGSEASQVYAFSL
-649 RLGQEPRTRY
+649 RLPKEPKTKY
-659 LKGND
+659 FKGND
-664 STQVVMQ
+664 STQVLHQ
-671 TAAIKPITYVTKYN
+671 TTTMRPVVYTTKYN
-685 NIQGAVTELEWI
+685 NLPTAETRLEWLN
-697 GTAANGIEL
+697 TPANGITLSE
-706 TKIDGEL
+706 KEGGMV
-713 ADTLVLSGTANCATG
+713 DTLTLGGTANCPVG
-728 TYHYAV
+728 TYPYAV
-734 VAKYNGVETSR
+734 VAYYNGIETSR
-745 ATGTFTV
+745 ATGMFTV

-837 NGKITVK
+837 SGKITVK

-1012 GYTRSTSNYYEAG
+1012 GYTRSTSDYYEAG
-1025 ELQTAIHEVPADMN
+1025 ELQTAIHEVPAGMN

-1068 YLTSDTQFD
+1068 YLTSDTQSD

-1131 HTHVVPDSKELR
+1131 NTHVVPDSKELR

>member
-1 MKNILRKS
+1 MKNILKGLFVAMSCLLATSVSATDVTFTMSSIFNGSNQSATVTSPTAATVTTNTSKS
-9 LMLLMSFLA
+9 NAKDGKLGSDGNYFEIVLADETFTADSIFGYINTTDKTKNWAFQFSTDGGANWSAEVTQANDGTKSNHDIAVGVTIPAGANGFRVVRRAGTATHVKSITLTLAAAGPVAVTGVTLNKTSLTLEAGQDETLTATVAPSNADIKDVSWSSSNPSVASVDQTGKVSAISAGTATITVTTTDGNKTAICNVTVTAPAAQIPVTAISLDATATVGIGSTITLA
-18 VGTIFADTETH
+18 VTYTPADANQGKAVTWT
-29 ITPTSSDQDI
+29 TADA
-39 TGTSYSIPATYI
+39 GI
-51 AGEGGA
+51 AI
-57 KVTPMASK
+57 V
-65 GVKFRINRS
+65 
-74 ASGLNNGVEF
+74 NNGVVTGVSAGTVAITATSTIDPSITATCNVTVQAIAVTDVSLNKSSLNLQIGGNETLTATVAPANATNKNITWESSNTAVA
-84 TVNSGYTITS
+84 TVNNGKVTGVAAGTATITATTVD
-94 IQFCG
+94 G
-99 IANDNSKTAD
+99 NKTATCT
-109 VTAVYIDGITA
+109 V
-120 ADKLSS
+120 
-126 FSAVTLPNKKASSAA
+126 
-141 SFTISGFNATQK
+141 
-153 IVLVFGGSNMP
+153 
-164 SQVNLEYTI
+164 
-173 TYTSGPAGPSN
+173 
-184 DATLSSLVYGSDQTS
+184 
-199 VPNFS
+199 
-204 SSQEHYDVELPVT
+204 
-217 YVGSA
+217 
-222 PSIQGTTTDA
+222 
-232 NANITNVTQATTI
+232 
-245 PGTASITVTAED
+245 TVTA
-257 GTTTKTYTVTFTKA
+257 GTPVP
-271 SADPKVLTA
+271 D
-280 TWANIKGTAAIDQ
+280 
-293 VNKTITGQVTNGS
+293 TN
-306 SLTAIIPTF
+306 
-315 TGDNVTSWTPNT
+315 
-327 AQDFSNGAVNYTF
+327 
-340 KSSSNETTVYAVTIT
+340 
-355 EAPAVSTDATL
+355 
-366 KSLTYGGTSVP
+366 
-377 NFSPSTLTYNIELTA
+377 
-392 GIKTPPTIAATPND
+392 
-406 NKATVNITQA
+406 
-416 SSVPGVGKV
+416 
-425 EVTAED
+425 
-431 GTTKLTYTINY
+431 
-442 TVQVPPSGLTTHIPE
+442 LTTHVPE
-457 IYEATTLA
+457 IYEAKEIA
-465 GGYNTP
+465 GGYGGTLTVNS
-471 LVEYQGREYEVYY
+471 GNEYEVFY
-484 FGKAKPTGASSDI
+484 FCKISNAI
-497 AVCYTTNMKSGYLVT
+497 AVGT
-512 SPTGTSSKLTAAD
+512 SPISGNIATTTDKKSFEVKGGWMKGQFNEEAEGGTSEPKEDAPGSAEFQACYGDVKMGQPAEVSLHIKGYNEFAIYAYDNNTTPNSGKKRWIDVYIDDMQNPVTTGIAKSPASVRRYSISTGEHVIKLT
-525 NWFSGEIDGLEGSF
+525 SEYGGS
-539 KDGTVDAKASAVD
+539 
-552 EFAAMP
+552 
-558 GDIQYKGSSGKEST
+558 
-572 HKLSIEVQGYDQFS
+572 
-586 FVGYDG
+586 
-592 DEAGKNKM
+592 
-600 FIVRIDGIEQTF
+600 
-612 KIAKAITVRR
+612 
-622 FDLTPGKHLIEI
+622 
-634 TAFNSSACKLYAFSL
+634 KLYAISL
-649 RLGQEPRTRY
+649 RLPKEPRTRY

-685 NIQGAVTELEWI
+685 NIPGAVTELEWI

-713 ADTLVLSGTANCATG
+713 ADTLVLSGNANCATG
-728 TYHYAV
+728 VYKYAV

-761 IEVDVYNNETM
+761 VEVDVYNNETM

-819 FPQTFPYTIT
+819 FPQTFPYKIT
-829 VNGADTII
+829 VNGADTIMS
-837 NGKITVK
+837 GKITVK

-909 DNAEVLAV
+909 DNAEVPAV

-1012 GYTRSTSNYYEAG
+1012 GYTRSTSDYYEAG
-1025 ELQTAIHEVPADMN
+1025 ELQTAIHEVPAGMN

-1068 YLTSDTQFD
+1068 YLTSDTQSD

-1154 VTDYINLWVYEVSI
+1154 VTDYINLWVCEVSI

>member
-1 MKNILRKS
+1 MRNILKGLFVAMSCLMAVDVFATDVVALAPNTYS
-9 LMLLMSFLA
+9 L
-18 VGTIFADTETH
+18 
-29 ITPTSSDQDI
+29 SSA
-39 TGTSYSIPATYI
+39 PATSGSKKFNMNQNIYYGRNGGGL
-51 AGEGGA
+51 AG
-57 KVTPMASK
+57 
-65 GVKFRINRS
+65 
-74 ASGLNNGVEF
+74 NNGVEVKSGSMVAF
-84 TVNSGYTITS
+84 KIKDASTVK
-94 IQFCG
+94 FKVR
-99 IANDNSKTAD
+99 NSKTKSITDTWTVKAISDAD
-109 VTAVYIDGITA
+109 FAGIIAQYDAGGNA
-120 ADKLSS
+120 ATYYSNSSSGLS
-126 FSAVTLPNKKASSAA
+126 TL
-141 SFTISGFNATQK
+141 
-153 IVLVFGGSNMP
+153 
-164 SQVNLEYTI
+164 TI
-173 TYTSGPAGPSN
+173 THTGVTETYTNETSILQPGCYGFYLSGHTADGDFLSEIVITGAGPSN
-184 DATLSSLVYGSDQTS
+184 DATLSALVYGSDQTS

-204 SSQEHYDVELPVT
+204 SSQTSYEVELPAT
-217 YVGSA
+217 YVGGA
-222 PSIQGTTTDA
+222 PSIQGTTTDP

-257 GTTTKTYTVTFTKA
+257 GTTTLTYTVTFTRE
-271 SADPKVLTA
+271 SAEPKVESA
-280 TWANIKGTAAIDQ
+280 TWANIRGTAAIDQ

-306 SLTAIIPTF
+306 SLSLEPTF
-315 TGDNVTSWTPNT
+315 TGKYLNTQTPTGVQNF
-327 AQDFSNGAVNYTF
+327 ANGPVSYTF
-340 KSSSNETTVYAVTIT
+340 TSATSESSTYTVTIT

-442 TVQVPPSGLTTHIPE
+442 TVEVPSSDLTIHVPE
-457 IYEATTLA
+457 IYEAKEIA
-465 GGYNTP
+465 GGYGGT
-471 LVEYQGREYEVYY
+471 LSVFGGREYEVYY
-484 FGKAKPTGASSDI
+484 GSYTEKNDTLTITVFPTQKSSGI
-497 AVCYTTNMKSGYLVT
+497 TTSLNKT
-512 SPTGTSSKLTAAD
+512 
-525 NWFSGEIDGLEGSF
+525 SF
-539 KDGTVDAKASAVD
+539 KATDGWFEGTAVGGKSNYTFTDLD
-552 EFAAMP
+552 EFKAGA
-558 GDIQYKGSSGKEST
+558 GAL
-572 HKLSIEVQGYDQFS
+572 HKLKNGNEYVFHIQGYDQFS
-586 FVGYDG
+586 FMGKDNNADVSKGRYLQVYIDNVLQTSNLSTSHSIRRFNITTGEHVIKIKAIHDG
-592 DEAGKNKM
+592 DS
-600 FIVRIDGIEQTF
+600 QS
-612 KIAKAITVRR
+612 
-622 FDLTPGKHLIEI
+622 EI
-634 TAFNSSACKLYAFSL
+634 CGFSL

-671 TAAIKPITYVTKYN
+671 TAAIKPVTYVTKYN
-685 NIQGAVTELEWI
+685 NIPGAVTELEWI

-713 ADTLVLSGTANCATG
+713 ADTLVLSGNANCATG

-734 VAKYNGVETSR
+734 VAKYNGIETSR

-819 FPQTFPYTIT
+819 FPQTFPYKIT
-829 VNGADTII
+829 VNGADTTIS
-837 NGKITVK
+837 GKITVK

-1012 GYTRSTSNYYEAG
+1012 GYTRSTSDYYEAG
-1025 ELQTAIHEVPADMN
+1025 ELQTAIHEVPAGMN

-1068 YLTSDTQFD
+1068 YLTSDTQSD

>member
-1 MKNILRKS
+1 MRNILKGLFVAMSCLLATSVSATDVTFTMSSIFDGSNQSATVTTPTAATVTTNATKS
-9 LMLLMSFLA
+9 NAKDGKLGSDGHYFEIVLATETFTAASINGYINTNNTSKNWAFQFSTDGGANWSAEVTQANDGDKTAHDIAVGVTIPAGANGFRVVRRAGTSTHVKSITLTLAAAGPVAVTGVTLNKTSLTLEAGQDETLTATVAPSNADNKDVSWSSNNPSVASVDQTGKVSAISAGTATITVTTADGNKTATCNVTVTAPAAPIPVTAISLDATATVGIGSTITLA
-18 VGTIFADTETH
+18 VTYTPADANQGKAVTWT
-29 ITPTSSDQDI
+29 TADA
-39 TGTSYSIPATYI
+39 GI
-51 AGEGGA
+51 AI
-57 KVTPMASK
+57 V
-65 GVKFRINRS
+65 
-74 ASGLNNGVEF
+74 NNGVVTGVSAGTVAITATSTTDPSITATCNVTVQAIAVTGVTLNKSSLNLQIGGNETLTATIAPTDATNKNISWISSNPAVA
-84 TVNSGYTITS
+84 TVNNGKVTGVAAGTATITATTVD
-94 IQFCG
+94 G
-99 IANDNSKTAD
+99 NKTAICT
-109 VTAVYIDGITA
+109 V
-120 ADKLSS
+120 
-126 FSAVTLPNKKASSAA
+126 
-141 SFTISGFNATQK
+141 
-153 IVLVFGGSNMP
+153 
-164 SQVNLEYTI
+164 
-173 TYTSGPAGPSN
+173 
-184 DATLSSLVYGSDQTS
+184 
-199 VPNFS
+199 
-204 SSQEHYDVELPVT
+204 
-217 YVGSA
+217 
-222 PSIQGTTTDA
+222 
-232 NANITNVTQATTI
+232 
-245 PGTASITVTAED
+245 TVTA
-257 GTTTKTYTVTFTKA
+257 GPPV
-271 SADPKVLTA
+271 
-280 TWANIKGTAAIDQ
+280 
-293 VNKTITGQVTNGS
+293 
-306 SLTAIIPTF
+306 
-315 TGDNVTSWTPNT
+315 
-327 AQDFSNGAVNYTF
+327 
-340 KSSSNETTVYAVTIT
+340 
-355 EAPAVSTDATL
+355 
-366 KSLTYGGTSVP
+366 
-377 NFSPSTLTYNIELTA
+377 PSTTLSLH
-392 GIKTPPTIAATPND
+392 
-406 NKATVNITQA
+406 V
-416 SSVPGVGKV
+416 
-425 EVTAED
+425 
-431 GTTKLTYTINY
+431 
-442 TVQVPPSGLTTHIPE
+442 PE
-457 IYEATTLA
+457 IYEAKEIA
-465 GGYNTP
+465 GGYGGK
-471 LVEYQGREYEVYY
+471 LSVFGGREYEVYY
-484 FGKAKPTGASSDI
+484 GSYKEKNDTLTITVFPTQKSSGI
-497 AVCYTTNMKSGYLVT
+497 TTSINKT
-512 SPTGTSSKLTAAD
+512 
-525 NWFSGEIDGLEGSF
+525 SF
-539 KDGTVDAKASAVD
+539 KATDGWFEGTAVGGKSNYTFTDLD
-552 EFAAMP
+552 EFKAGA
-558 GDIQYKGSSGKEST
+558 GAL
-572 HKLSIEVQGYDQFS
+572 HKLKNGNEYVFHIQGYDQFS
-586 FVGYDG
+586 FMGKDNNADASKGRYLQVYIDNVLQTSNLSTSYSIRRFNITTGEHVIKIKAIHDG
-592 DEAGKNKM
+592 DS
-600 FIVRIDGIEQTF
+600 QS
-612 KIAKAITVRR
+612 
-622 FDLTPGKHLIEI
+622 EI
-634 TAFNSSACKLYAFSL
+634 CGFSL
-649 RLGQEPRTRY
+649 RVSQEPRTRY

-671 TAAIKPITYVTKYN
+671 TAAIKPVTYVTKYN
-685 NIQGAVTELEWI
+685 NIPGAVTELVWDGPEAI
-697 GTAANGIEL
+697 GIGL
-706 TKIDGEL
+706 TKIDGTL
-713 ADTLVLSGTANCATG
+713 TDTLVLSGTANCPTG
-728 TYHYAV
+728 EYKYAV
-734 VAKYNGVETSR
+734 VAKYNGIETSR
-745 ATGTFTV
+745 ATGMFTV

-829 VNGADTII
+829 VTGADTII
-837 NGKITVK
+837 SGKITVK

-1012 GYTRSTSNYYEAG
+1012 GYTRSTSDYYEAG
-1025 ELQTAIHEVPADMN
+1025 ELQTAIHEVPAGMN

-1068 YLTSDTQFD
+1068 YLTSDTQSD